1 MDVETQEIRQARQRA
16 SVKWLLSKAFNNR
29 VPDNLK
35 EPFYR
40 DHENQERLKPQIIV
54 ELGNATLYC
63 QTLSNLYSDPNYQS
77 MNHWSIIQTLAR
89 KGVPVAETSD
99 MPITETVL
107 IQTNPLRINAHMS
120 VIESLMVL
128 YAKEISSGDRVMA
141 AIRRISGNNYQA
153 PAGQSY
159 EQALLG
165 WISHACAAL
174 KKRIIKEV
182 DAGLPDDNGSR
193 LQTPDI
199 PPVRDFQDLCDG
211 ICLALL
217 ISYYCPKVVPW
228 TSVRINYLPAVED
241 SIHNI
246 LLVCNFSQKHL
257 PYSVFHMTPED
268 VTYMRGSM
276 KLNLVVLLTDL
287 FNLFEIHPAKCV
299 CYPGMDG
306 QDVIARRTLGANE
319 HGICHRRGLTVQPVT
334 PIPDLR
340 SDLDQPPV
348 GSPQNRPP
356 FQVPHSNSFGGGL
369 NRRSTPPNEYQTVSQ
384 SNNFDG
390 NHAEAF
396 VVHKSRGI
404 TTLASMHSQQQQQLH
419 QQQQQQQQYHQQAQQ
434 QHPSQSQLQ
443 IQQQQ
448 QQEPLVPARLR
459 QAKEKTNVESKA
471 DERGDFVA
479 AGRPSNWEQSR
490 RPSFAGRRS
499 RRNSSSEDSQLTIE
513 NFGGSQD
520 QLNTLGRYERDRE
533 RKLSNTS
540 VGGFPVEPA
549 VAVRSSI
556 ADARGTL
563 QLGYDTDSGSEKQ
576 DRETEKYSMRRQVS
590 VDNVPTVSSHNLS
603 NAGSPLPM
611 ARHKQHSSDK
621 DYGSNSGMTMP
632 DAFNDSRSTSGYDPE
647 STPVRKSSTS
657 SMPASPAAWQLDV
670 VGDDDMRSLENA
682 SKLSTIRMKLEE
694 KRRRIE
700 QDKRKIEMALLR
712 HQEKEDLESCPDV
725 MKWETMSNES
735 KRTPDMDPV
744 DLDKYQQS
752 IAIMN
757 MNLQDIQQDIHRLA
771 TQQSQM
777 QAQHLQAQQLM
788 QAQQIAN
795 MLNQQQTYGSQQ
807 HLADHHYQQSRPVQ
821 QSFGSSPHLPQAYNA
836 PVSAYSSRPPS
847 RDPYQQQL
855 QHQQHQQQQP
865 MAMPQPMQYVNE
877 HGQYMSPPQP
887 AHYMQQQQ
895 VQQQQQP
902 QSIYSDNGAAY
913 NHSNHSPYGGAPP
926 QYRSSVVYDDYG
938 QPTNHFYL
946 HESSPQPQPH
956 PHPQR
961 RTWAHSA
968 AAAAYEQQQ
977 QIQPPLVD
985 VNAWQTQ
992 QQQQQ
997 QQHQQKQKQTWMN
1010 RPPSSAGAPSPGSF
1024 VLHQNGVGGGAG
1036 GGGELQHLFQVQAS
1050 PQHAQRGSNGV
1061 QRQQSLT
1068 NLRDNRSPKAPQPM
1082 GMPMGMAMQ
1091 HEDMMAPQS
1100 ICFIGDEEDVD
1111 ELERNIIE
1119 SMQSTRIS
1127 DFVHQQQQQHQQQ
1140 LQQQQQRLQGHSG
1153 RGSSSED
1160 YDSGEMI
1167 SNKLNI
1173 TSGNLTYRIPSPS
1186 RPSIQANSFQDP
1198 RAMASGGEDQPPEKG
1213 FYISFDDEQ
1222 PKRPKPPLRAKR
1234 SPKKEAPPGSRDSVD
1249 HQATLKR
1256 ESLSQLHNNNNS
1268 IGFGGED
1275 VNSKSSVT
1283 RHSIHGLNHSN
1294 SVKSPGNATYNK
1306 YTDEPPIQL
1315 RQLAVSGAVSPTG
1328 HERRH
1333 LEDVTNQPPPQQ
1345 LQQQP
1350 MSPTRLQQNSN
1361 NAEAAKNKALVI
1373 GADTANLDPD
1383 SVDEMERRKEKIML
1397 LSLQRRQQQEE
1408 AKARK
1413 EIESSQKREKEREK
1427 EEERSRKK
1435 EEQMARR
1442 AAILEQHRLKKA
1454 IEEAEREGKT
1464 LDRPDLHVKLQPHSS
1479 TSTTP
1484 RLRQQRTTRP
1494 RPKTIHV
1501 DDASVDISEA
1511 SSISSRGKKGS
1522 SSNLTGYGQL
1532 SSNSMKRDYYRGS
1545 QDSLTVKESP
1555 DDYPSTSSTPIGRRG
1570 SYKTSREPA
1579 GVERGRTLS
1588 RISVA
1593 KGSTLNFRGRK
1604 SNSLMNLCDTDSGLG
1619 RATPPR
1625 RAPSPGMGMGASGRH
1640 MPSPSGPGSLP
1651 PGLISKRRGFDD
1663 GSSDFSLTP
1672 NLNMEYSGPKLY
1684 KQPAAKSN
1692 RGIILNA
1699 VEYCVFPG
1707 VVNREAK
1714 QKVLEK
1720 IARSEAKHFLVLFR
1734 DAGCQFRALYS
1745 YQPETDQ
1752 VTKLYGTGPSQV
1764 DEVMFDK
1771 FFKYN
1776 SGGKCFSQ
1784 VHTKHL
1790 TVTIDA
1796 FTIHNSLWQGKR
1808 VQLPSKKDMALVI

>member
-1 MDVETQEIRQARQRA
+1 MDAETQEIRQARQRA

-40 DHENQERLKPQIIV
+40 DHENQERLKPQIVV

-77 MNHWSIIQTLAR
+77 LNHWSILQTLAR
-89 KGVPVAETSD
+89 KGVAVVESSD

-120 VIESLMVL
+120 VIESLMIL
-128 YAKEISSGDRVMA
+128 YAKEISSGDRVTSA
-141 AIRRISGNNYQA
+141 LRRISGSSYQA
-153 PAGQSY
+153 PAGQTY
-159 EQALLG
+159 EQALLA

-174 KKRIIKEV
+174 KKRIVKELESSV
-182 DAGLPDDNGSR
+182 PDEIGTR

-246 LLVCNFSQKHL
+246 LLVSSFSQKHL
-257 PYSVFHMTPED
+257 PYGVFHMTPED
-268 VTYMRGSM
+268 ITYMRGSM
-276 KLNLVVLLTDL
+276 KLNLVLLLTDL

-306 QDVIARRTLGANE
+306 QDVIAKRTMGANE
-319 HGICHRRGLTVQPVT
+319 HGICHRRGLTMQPVT

-348 GSPQNRPP
+348 GSPSNRPP
-356 FQVPHSNSFGGGL
+356 FQVPNTNSFSGGL
-369 NRRSTPPNEYQTVSQ
+369 NRRSTPPTEYQTMQ
-384 SNNFDG
+384 SNHFDG
-390 NHAEAF
+390 NQAEAF

-404 TTLASMHSQQQQQLH
+404 TTLSSMHSQHQQQQQQHHH
-419 QQQQQQQQYHQQAQQ
+419 QQQQQQQHFQHQQ
-434 QHPSQSQLQ
+434 QHQQL
-443 IQQQQ
+443 QQQQ
-448 QQEPLVPARLR
+448 LQSQQEPLVPARLR
-459 QAKEKTNVESKA
+459 QAKEKNNVESKA

-520 QLNTLGRYERDRE
+520 QINTLGRYERERDRERE

-540 VGGFPVEPA
+540 VEPA

-576 DRETEKYSMRRQVS
+576 DRETEKYSMRRQAS

-603 NAGSPLPM
+603 NLSNAGSPLPM
-611 ARHKQHSSDK
+611 ARNKQHSNER
-621 DYGSNSGMTMP
+621 DYANAEHYN
-632 DAFNDSRSTSGYDPE
+632 DARSTSGYDPE

-657 SMPASPAAWQLDV
+657 SMPASPAAWQLEIC
-670 VGDDDMRSLENA
+670 DDDMRSLEHVN
-682 SKLSTIRMKLEE
+682 KLSSMRMKLEE

-700 QDKRKIEMALLR
+700 QDKRKIEMAVMR

-725 MKWETMSNES
+725 LKWETMSNES
-735 KRTPDMDPV
+735 KRTPDIDPA
-744 DLDKYQQS
+744 DMDKY
-752 IAIMN
+752 
-757 MNLQDIQQDIHRLA
+757 
-771 TQQSQM
+771 
-777 QAQHLQAQQLM
+777 
-788 QAQQIAN
+788 
-795 MLNQQQTYGSQQ
+795 QQQTYGSQQ
-807 HLADHHYQQSRPVQ
+807 HLADHHYQQRPMQ
-821 QSFGSSPHLPQAYNA
+821 QSFGSSPHLPQAFNA

-847 RDPYQQQL
+847 RDPYQQQ
-855 QHQQHQQQQP
+855 QQQLHHPHQQQP
-865 MAMPQPMQYVNE
+865 MQMPPMQYVNE
-877 HGQYMSPPQP
+877 HGQYMSPP
-887 AHYMQQQQ
+887 AHYM
-895 VQQQQQP
+895 QP
-902 QSIYSDNGAAY
+902 QSIYSDNGAPY
-913 NHSNHSPYGGAPP
+913 NNHSPYGAPP
-926 QYRSSVVYDDYG
+926 PQPQYQQRNSVYDDYG
-938 QPTNHFYL
+938 QPANHFYL
-946 HESSPQPQPH
+946 HESPPQ

-977 QIQPPLVD
+977 QQQQQQHQQPLVD
-985 VNAWQTQ
+985 VNAWQSQ
-992 QQQQQ
+992 KKLQQ
-997 QQHQQKQKQTWMN
+997 QQHQLQQQQQLQQNWPN
-1010 RPPSSAGAPSPGSF
+1010 RPPSSAGASQGF
-1024 VLHQNGVGGGAG
+1024 VLHQNGGSGAGGG
-1036 GGGELQHLFQVQAS
+1036 GGGELQHLFQMQSS
-1050 PQHAQRGSNGV
+1050 PQHGQRLHGGANGV

-1068 NLRDNRSPKAPQPM
+1068 NLRDNRSPKGNMMQPQPM
-1082 GMPMGMAMQ
+1082 TLGQ

-1127 DFVHQQQQQHQQQ
+1127 DFVVQQQQRLHQQQQQ
-1140 LQQQQQRLQGHSG
+1140 QQQQQQLPATHSG

-1160 YDSGEMI
+1160 YDSGELI

-1198 RAMASGGEDQPPEKG
+1198 RGSGGGGSGSGGSGEEQRPEKG
-1213 FYISFDDEQ
+1213 FYISFDNDQ
-1222 PKRPKPPLRAKR
+1222 PKRPKPPLRTKR
-1234 SPKKEAPPGSRDSVD
+1234 SPKKEPGRDSVD
-1249 HQATLKR
+1249 NQVVLKR
-1256 ESLSQLHNNNNS
+1256 ESLSQLHNINNS
-1268 IGFGGED
+1268 VGGGDEIK
-1275 VNSKSSVT
+1275 NASLA
-1283 RHSIHGLNHSN
+1283 RHSIHGIAAGLPSN
-1294 SVKSPGNATYNK
+1294 ANSAGNATYNK

-1315 RQLAVSGAVSPTG
+1315 RQMAAATAEPLGL
-1328 HERRH
+1328 ERRH
-1333 LEDVTNQPPPQQ
+1333 LEDLTNQP
-1345 LQQQP
+1345 QQQP
-1350 MSPTRLQQNSN
+1350 LSPTRLRAEQ
-1361 NAEAAKNKALVI
+1361 NAEAAKNKAIVI
-1373 GADTANLDPD
+1373 GADSTNLDPE

-1413 EIESSQKREKEREK
+1413 EIEASQKREKEREK
-1427 EEERSRKK
+1427 EEERARKK
-1435 EEQMARR
+1435 EEQVARR

-1464 LDRPDLHVKLQPHSS
+1464 LDRPDLHVKLQPQSS
-1479 TSTTP
+1479 SASTP
-1484 RLRQQRTTRP
+1484 RLRQQRVTRP

-1511 SSISSRGKKGS
+1511 SSLSSRGKKGS
-1522 SSNLTGYGQL
+1522 SSNLT
-1532 SSNSMKRDYYRGS
+1532 
-1545 QDSLTVKESP
+1545 ESP

-1570 SYKTSREPA
+1570 SYKTSR
-1579 GVERGRTLS
+1579 
-1588 RISVA
+1588 
-1593 KGSTLNFRGRK
+1593 
-1604 SNSLMNLCDTDSGLG
+1604 
-1619 RATPPR
+1619 
-1625 RAPSPGMGMGASGRH
+1625 
-1640 MPSPSGPGSLP
+1640 
-1651 PGLISKRRGFDD
+1651 
-1663 GSSDFSLTP
+1663 
-1672 NLNMEYSGPKLY
+1672 GPKLY

-1707 VVNREAK
+1707 AVNREAK

-1745 YQPETDQ
+1745 YVPETDQ

>member
-1 MDVETQEIRQARQRA
+1 MDAETQEIRQARQRA

-40 DHENQERLKPQIIV
+40 DHENQERLKPQIVV

-77 MNHWSIIQTLAR
+77 LNHWSILQTLAR
-89 KGVPVAETSD
+89 KGVPVAESSD

-120 VIESLMVL
+120 VIESMMVL

-141 AIRRISGNNYQA
+141 AIRRISGSNYQA
-153 PAGQSY
+153 PSSQSY
-159 EQALLG
+159 EQGLLA

-174 KKRIIKEV
+174 KKRIVKELETSV
-182 DAGLPDDNGSR
+182 PDEIGTR

-246 LLVCNFSQKHL
+246 LLVSSFSQKHL
-257 PYSVFHMTPED
+257 PYGVFHMTPED
-268 VTYMRGSM
+268 ITYMRGSM
-276 KLNLVVLLTDL
+276 KLNLVLLLTDL

-306 QDVIARRTLGANE
+306 QDVITRRSQGANE
-319 HGICHRRGLTVQPVT
+319 HGICHRRGLTMQPVT

-340 SDLDQPPV
+340 SDLDQPPI
-348 GSPQNRPP
+348 GSPSNRPP
-356 FQVPHSNSFGGGL
+356 FQVPHTNSFSGGAL
-369 NRRSTPPNEYQTVSQ
+369 NRRSTPPTEYQTMQ

-390 NHAEAF
+390 NQAEAF

-404 TTLASMHSQQQQQLH
+404 TTLSSMHSQQQQQ
-419 QQQQQQQQYHQQAQQ
+419 QQQQQQYQHQQ
-434 QHPSQSQLQ
+434 QS
-443 IQQQQ
+443 

-459 QAKEKTNVESKA
+459 QAKEKNNVESKA

-520 QLNTLGRYERDRE
+520 QLNTLGRFERERDRE

-540 VGGFPVEPA
+540 VEPA

-576 DRETEKYSMRRQVS
+576 DRETEKYSMRRQAS
-590 VDNVPTVSSHNLS
+590 SADNVPTASAHNLS
-603 NAGSPLPM
+603 NAGSPLP
-611 ARHKQHSSDK
+611 ARNKQHSIDR
-621 DYGSNSGMTMP
+621 DYSTV
-632 DAFNDSRSTSGYDPE
+632 DHFNDARSSGYDPE

-657 SMPASPAAWQLDV
+657 SMPASPAAWQLDTC
-670 VGDDDMRSLENA
+670 DDDLRSLENA
-682 SKLSTIRMKLEE
+682 TKLSTMRMKLEE
-694 KRRRIE
+694 RRRRIE
-700 QDKRKIEMALLR
+700 QDKRKIEMAVLR
-712 HQEKEDLESCPDV
+712 HQEKTCQEDLESCPDV
-725 MKWETMSNES
+725 LKWETMSNES
-735 KRTPDMDPV
+735 KRTPEIDPADM
-744 DLDKYQQS
+744 DKYQQS

-807 HLADHHYQQSRPVQ
+807 HLAEHHYQQRPMQ
-821 QSFGSSPHLPQAYNA
+821 QSFGSSPHLPQAFNA
-836 PVSAYSSRPPS
+836 PVSAYNSRPPS
-847 RDPYQQQL
+847 RDPYQQQ
-855 QHQQHQQQQP
+855 QQQQHHSHQQQP
-865 MAMPQPMQYVNE
+865 MQMPPMQYVNE
-877 HGQYMSPPQP
+877 HGQYMSPP
-887 AHYMQQQQ
+887 AHYMQ
-895 VQQQQQP
+895 P
-902 QSIYSDNGAAY
+902 QSLYSDNGAPY
-913 NHSNHSPYGGAPP
+913 NNHSPYGAPP
-926 QYRSSVVYDDYG
+926 LPQYQQHQQRNSVYDEYG
-938 QPTNHFYL
+938 QPANHFYL
-946 HESSPQPQPH
+946 HESPPQPH
-956 PHPQR
+956 AHPQR

-977 QIQPPLVD
+977 QAQQQQQPLLD

-992 QQQQQ
+992 KKMQQQQQ
-997 QQHQQKQKQTWMN
+997 QQNWPN
-1010 RPPSSAGAPSPGSF
+1010 RPPSSAGTSQGF
-1024 VLHQNGVGGGAG
+1024 VLHQNGGGG
-1036 GGGELQHLFQVQAS
+1036 GGGELQHLFQVQSS
-1050 PQHAQRGSNGV
+1050 PQHGQRVHGGGGGSANGV

-1068 NLRDNRSPKAPQPM
+1068 NLRDNRSPKGNMGQPNM
-1082 GMPMGMAMQ
+1082 GMGQ

-1127 DFVHQQQQQHQQQ
+1127 DFVVQQQQRLHHHQQQQQQQQQ
-1140 LQQQQQRLQGHSG
+1140 LPAAHSG

-1160 YDSGEMI
+1160 YDSGELI

-1186 RPSIQANSFQDP
+1186 RPAIQANSFQDP
-1198 RAMASGGEDQPPEKG
+1198 RGGGSGGGGNGNGNGNGSGSGEEQRPEKG
-1213 FYISFDDEQ
+1213 FYISFDNDQ
-1222 PKRPKPPLRAKR
+1222 PKRPKPPLRAKK
-1234 SPKKEAPPGSRDSVD
+1234 SPKKEPSRDNVD
-1249 HQATLKR
+1249 NQVVLKR
-1256 ESLSQLHNNNNS
+1256 ESLSQLHNSNNFASEEAKNAS
-1268 IGFGGED
+1268 AA
-1275 VNSKSSVT
+1275 
-1283 RHSIHGLNHSN
+1283 RHSIHNFPGVQANANAN
-1294 SVKSPGNATYNK
+1294 SAGNATYNK

-1315 RQLAVSGAVSPTG
+1315 RQIAASAAEPNV

-1333 LEDVTNQPPPQQ
+1333 LEDLTNQPQQ
-1345 LQQQP
+1345 QQQQP
-1350 MSPTRLQQNSN
+1350 LSPSRLRAEHSSSS
-1361 NAEAAKNKALVI
+1361 AEAAKKKALVI
-1373 GADTANLDPD
+1373 GADATNLDPE

-1413 EIESSQKREKEREK
+1413 EIEASQKREKERQK
-1427 EEERSRKK
+1427 EEERARKK

-1464 LDRPDLHVKLQPHSS
+1464 LDRPDLHVKLQPQSS
-1479 TSTTP
+1479 NASTP
-1484 RLRQQRTTRP
+1484 RLRQQRVTRP

-1511 SSISSRGKKGS
+1511 SSLSSRGKKGS
-1522 SSNLTGYGQL
+1522 SSNLTGYGTL
-1532 SSNSMKRDYYRGS
+1532 SSNSMKRDFYRGS

-1570 SYKTSREPA
+1570 SYKTSR
-1579 GVERGRTLS
+1579 
-1588 RISVA
+1588 
-1593 KGSTLNFRGRK
+1593 
-1604 SNSLMNLCDTDSGLG
+1604 DTDSGLG

-1625 RAPSPGMGMGASGRH
+1625 RAPSPGMAASGRH

-1663 GSSDFSLTP
+1663 GSSDTSLI
-1672 NLNMEYSGPKLY
+1672 MEYSGPKLY

-1707 VVNREAK
+1707 AVNREAK

-1745 YQPETDQ
+1745 YMPETDQ

>member
-89 KGVPVAETSD
+89 KGVPVAESSD

-153 PAGQSY
+153 PNGQSY

-246 LLVCNFSQKHL
+246 LLVSNFSQKHL
-257 PYSVFHMTPED
+257 PYSVMHMTPED

-369 NRRSTPPNEYQTVSQ
+369 NRRSTPPNEYQTVQ

-419 QQQQQQQQYHQQAQQ
+419 QQQQQQQQQYHQQAHQ

-443 IQQQQ
+443 IQ

-540 VGGFPVEPA
+540 VGYPVEPA

-590 VDNVPTVSSHNLS
+590 VDNVPTVSSNNLS

-621 DYGSNSGMTMP
+621 DYSSNSGMMP
-632 DAFNDSRSTSGYDPE
+632 DQYNDSRSTTGYDPE

-670 VGDDDMRSLENA
+670 GDDDMRSLENA
-682 SKLSTIRMKLEE
+682 SKLSTIRLKLEE

-744 DLDKYQQS
+744 DLDKYQQ
-752 IAIMN
+752 
-757 MNLQDIQQDIHRLA
+757 
-771 TQQSQM
+771 
-777 QAQHLQAQQLM
+777 
-788 QAQQIAN
+788 
-795 MLNQQQTYGSQQ
+795 TYGSQQ
-807 HLADHHYQQSRPVQ
+807 HLADHHYQQQRPMQ

-836 PVSAYSSRPPS
+836 PVSAYNSRPPS

-855 QHQQHQQQQP
+855 QHQQQQP

-887 AHYMQQQQ
+887 AHYMPQQP
-895 VQQQQQP
+895 QQQP

-913 NHSNHSPYGGAPP
+913 NHSNHSPYGGAP
-926 QYRSSVVYDDYG
+926 QYRNSVVYDDYG

-992 QQQQQ
+992 Q
-997 QQHQQKQKQTWMN
+997 HPKQKQTWMN

-1024 VLHQNGVGGGAG
+1024 VLHQNGGGSGGG

-1050 PQHAQRGSNGV
+1050 PQHSQRQVSGSNGV

-1082 GMPMGMAMQ
+1082 GMPMGMPLQ

-1119 SMQSTRIS
+1119 SMHSTRIS

-1140 LQQQQQRLQGHSG
+1140 LQQQQRLQGHSG

-1198 RAMASGGEDQPPEKG
+1198 RAMAAASGGEDQPPEKG

-1249 HQATLKR
+1249 NQATLKR
-1256 ESLSQLHNNNNS
+1256 ESLSQLHNNNN
-1268 IGFGGED
+1268 IGFGGDD
-1275 VNSKSSVT
+1275 VNSKPVT
-1283 RHSIHGLNHSN
+1283 RHSIHGLNNSN

-1315 RQLAVSGAVSPTG
+1315 RQLAVTGAVSPTG
-1328 HERRH
+1328 NERRH
-1333 LEDVTNQPPPQQ
+1333 LEDVTNQPPQQ
-1345 LQQQP
+1345 LQQP

-1361 NAEAAKNKALVI
+1361 NAEAAKNKALLI
-1373 GADTANLDPD
+1373 GADSTNLDPD

-1522 SSNLTGYGQL
+1522 SSNLT
-1532 SSNSMKRDYYRGS
+1532 
-1545 QDSLTVKESP
+1545 ESP

-1570 SYKTSREPA
+1570 SYKTSR
-1579 GVERGRTLS
+1579 
-1588 RISVA
+1588 
-1593 KGSTLNFRGRK
+1593 
-1604 SNSLMNLCDTDSGLG
+1604 
-1619 RATPPR
+1619 
-1625 RAPSPGMGMGASGRH
+1625 
-1640 MPSPSGPGSLP
+1640 
-1651 PGLISKRRGFDD
+1651 
-1663 GSSDFSLTP
+1663 
-1672 NLNMEYSGPKLY
+1672 GPKLY

>member
-1 MDVETQEIRQARQRA
+1 MDAETQEIRQARQRA

-40 DHENQERLKPQIIV
+40 DHENQERLKPQIVV

-77 MNHWSIIQTLAR
+77 LNHWSILQTLAR
-89 KGVPVAETSD
+89 KGVPVAESSD

-128 YAKEISSGDRVMA
+128 YAKEISSGDRVVA
-141 AIRRISGNNYQA
+141 AIRRISGSNYQA

-159 EQALLG
+159 EQGLLA

-174 KKRIIKEV
+174 KKRIVKELETSV
-182 DAGLPDDNGSR
+182 PDEIGTR

-246 LLVCNFSQKHL
+246 LLVSSFSQKHL
-257 PYSVFHMTPED
+257 PYGVFHMTPED
-268 VTYMRGSM
+268 ITYMRGSM
-276 KLNLVVLLTDL
+276 KLNLVLLLTDL

-306 QDVIARRTLGANE
+306 QDVITRRSQGANV
-319 HGICHRRGLTVQPVT
+319 HGICHRRGLTMQPVT

-340 SDLDQPPV
+340 SDLDQPPI
-348 GSPQNRPP
+348 GSPSNRPP
-356 FQVPHSNSFGGGL
+356 FQVPHTNSFSGGAL
-369 NRRSTPPNEYQTVSQ
+369 NRRSTPPTEYQTMQ

-390 NHAEAF
+390 NQAEAF

-404 TTLASMHSQQQQQLH
+404 TTLSSMHSQQQQQ
-419 QQQQQQQQYHQQAQQ
+419 QQQQQQYQHQQ
-434 QHPSQSQLQ
+434 QS
-443 IQQQQ
+443 

-459 QAKEKTNVESKA
+459 QAKEKNNVESKA

-520 QLNTLGRYERDRE
+520 QLNTLGRYERERDRE

-540 VGGFPVEPA
+540 VEPA

-576 DRETEKYSMRRQVS
+576 DRETEKYSMRRQAS
-590 VDNVPTVSSHNLS
+590 SADNVPTASAHNLS
-603 NAGSPLPM
+603 NAGSPLP
-611 ARHKQHSSDK
+611 ARNKQHSIDR
-621 DYGSNSGMTMP
+621 DYSTVDHYN
-632 DAFNDSRSTSGYDPE
+632 DARSTGYDPE

-657 SMPASPAAWQLDV
+657 SMPASPAAWQLDTC
-670 VGDDDMRSLENA
+670 DDDLRSLENA
-682 SKLSTIRMKLEE
+682 TKLSTMRMKLEE
-694 KRRRIE
+694 RRRRIE
-700 QDKRKIEMALLR
+700 QDKRKIEMAVLR
-712 HQEKEDLESCPDV
+712 HQEKVCQEDLESCPDV
-725 MKWETMSNES
+725 LKWETMSNES
-735 KRTPDMDPV
+735 KRTPEIDPADM
-744 DLDKYQQS
+744 DKYQQS

-807 HLADHHYQQSRPVQ
+807 HLAEHHYQQRPMQ
-821 QSFGSSPHLPQAYNA
+821 QSFGSSPHLPQAFNA
-836 PVSAYSSRPPS
+836 PVSAYNSRPPS
-847 RDPYQQQL
+847 RDPYQQQ
-855 QHQQHQQQQP
+855 QQQHHSHQQQP
-865 MAMPQPMQYVNE
+865 MQMPPMQYVNE
-877 HGQYMSPPQP
+877 HGQYMSPP
-887 AHYMQQQQ
+887 AHYM
-895 VQQQQQP
+895 QP
-902 QSIYSDNGAAY
+902 QSIYSDNGAPY
-913 NHSNHSPYGGAPP
+913 NNHSPYGAPP
-926 QYRSSVVYDDYG
+926 MPQYQQQHQQRNSVYDEYG
-938 QPTNHFYL
+938 QPANHFYL
-946 HESSPQPQPH
+946 HESPPQ

-977 QIQPPLVD
+977 Q
-985 VNAWQTQ
+985 AQ

-997 QQHQQKQKQTWMN
+997 QPLLDVNAWQIQKKMQQQQQQQNWPN
-1010 RPPSSAGAPSPGSF
+1010 RPPSSAGTSQGF
-1024 VLHQNGVGGGAG
+1024 VLHQNGGG
-1036 GGGELQHLFQVQAS
+1036 GGGELQHLFQVQSS
-1050 PQHAQRGSNGV
+1050 PQHGQRIHGGGGSGSANGV

-1068 NLRDNRSPKAPQPM
+1068 NLRDNRSPKGNMGQPM
-1082 GMPMGMAMQ
+1082 GMGQ

-1127 DFVHQQQQQHQQQ
+1127 DFVVQQQQRLHHHQQQQQ
-1140 LQQQQQRLQGHSG
+1140 QQQQQQLPTAHSG

-1160 YDSGEMI
+1160 YDSGELI

-1186 RPSIQANSFQDP
+1186 RPAIQANSFQDP
-1198 RAMASGGEDQPPEKG
+1198 RGGGGNGNGNGSGSGEEQRPEKG
-1213 FYISFDDEQ
+1213 FYISFDNDQ
-1222 PKRPKPPLRAKR
+1222 PKRPKPPLRAKK
-1234 SPKKEAPPGSRDSVD
+1234 SPKKEPSRDNVD
-1249 HQATLKR
+1249 NQVVLKR
-1256 ESLSQLHNNNNS
+1256 ESLSQLHNSNNFASEEAKNA
-1268 IGFGGED
+1268 
-1275 VNSKSSVT
+1275 T
-1283 RHSIHGLNHSN
+1283 AARHSIHNFPGVQANAN
-1294 SVKSPGNATYNK
+1294 ANPAGNATYNK

-1315 RQLAVSGAVSPTG
+1315 RQITASAAEPNV

-1333 LEDVTNQPPPQQ
+1333 LEDLTNQPQQ
-1345 LQQQP
+1345 QQQQQP
-1350 MSPTRLQQNSN
+1350 LSPSRLRAEHSSSS
-1361 NAEAAKNKALVI
+1361 AEAAKKKALVI
-1373 GADTANLDPD
+1373 GVDATNLDPE

-1413 EIESSQKREKEREK
+1413 EIEASQKREKEREK
-1427 EEERSRKK
+1427 EEERARKK
-1435 EEQMARR
+1435 EEQVARR

-1464 LDRPDLHVKLQPHSS
+1464 LDRPDLHVKLQPQSS
-1479 TSTTP
+1479 NASTP
-1484 RLRQQRTTRP
+1484 RLRQQRVTRP

-1511 SSISSRGKKGS
+1511 SSLSSRGKKGS

-1532 SSNSMKRDYYRGS
+1532 SSNSMKRDFYRGS
-1545 QDSLTVKESP
+1545 QDSLTVKE
-1555 DDYPSTSSTPIGRRG
+1555 
-1570 SYKTSREPA
+1570 PA
-1579 GVERGRTLS
+1579 VERGRTLS

-1604 SNSLMNLCDTDSGLG
+1604 SNSLMNLCDSGLG

-1625 RAPSPGMGMGASGRH
+1625 RAPSPGMAA
-1640 MPSPSGPGSLP
+1640 
-1651 PGLISKRRGFDD
+1651 
-1663 GSSDFSLTP
+1663 
-1672 NLNMEYSGPKLY
+1672 SGPKLY

-1707 VVNREAK
+1707 AVNREAK

-1745 YQPETDQ
+1745 YMPETDQ

>member
-1 MDVETQEIRQARQRA
+1 MDAAESQEIRQARQRA

-77 MNHWSIIQTLAR
+77 LNHWSIIQTLAR
-89 KGVPVAETSD
+89 KGVPVAESSD

-128 YAKEISSGDRVMA
+128 YAKEISSGDRIMS
-141 AIRRISGNNYQA
+141 AIRRISGSNYQT
-153 PAGQSY
+153 PQGQTY
-159 EQALLG
+159 EQALLA

-182 DAGLPDDNGSR
+182 ETGMPDENGSR

-217 ISYYCPKVVPW
+217 IAYYCPKVVPW

-246 LLVCNFSQKHL
+246 LLVGNFSQKHL
-257 PYSVFHMTPED
+257 PYGVFHMTPED
-268 VTYMRGSM
+268 VTFMRGSM
-276 KLNLVVLLTDL
+276 KLNLVLLLTDL

-319 HGICHRRGLTVQPVT
+319 HGICHRRGLTMQPVT

-340 SDLDQPPV
+340 SDFDQPPV
-348 GSPQNRPP
+348 GSPSNRPP
-356 FQVPHSNSFGGGL
+356 FQVPHSNSFSGGL
-369 NRRSTPPNEYQTVSQ
+369 NRRSTPPNEYQQQQQQTVVQ
-384 SNNFDG
+384 TNSNHFDG
-390 NHAEAF
+390 NQGEAF

-404 TTLASMHSQQQQQLH
+404 TTLSSMHSQQQQQQQQQQHHHHQQQIH
-419 QQQQQQQQYHQQAQQ
+419 QQQQ
-434 QHPSQSQLQ
+434 SQLQ
-443 IQQQQ
+443 LQLQQQQQ

-520 QLNTLGRYERDRE
+520 QINTLGGRFDRERDRDRERE

-540 VGGFPVEPA
+540 IAEPA

-576 DRETEKYSMRRQVS
+576 DRETEKYSMRRQAS
-590 VDNVPTVSSHNLS
+590 VDNVPTVSAHNLS
-603 NAGSPLPM
+603 NASSPLPQ
-611 ARHKQHSSDK
+611 ARNKQHSSDK
-621 DYGSNSGMTMP
+621 DYSNSVADSYN
-632 DAFNDSRSTSGYDPE
+632 DARSSAYDPE

-670 VGDDDMRSLENA
+670 GDEDMRSLENA

-712 HQEKEDLESCPDV
+712 HQEKEDLESCPEV

-744 DLDKYQQS
+744 DLDKYQ
-752 IAIMN
+752 
-757 MNLQDIQQDIHRLA
+757 
-771 TQQSQM
+771 
-777 QAQHLQAQQLM
+777 
-788 QAQQIAN
+788 
-795 MLNQQQTYGSQQ
+795 
-807 HLADHHYQQSRPVQ
+807 
-821 QSFGSSPHLPQAYNA
+821 AYNA

-847 RDPYQQQL
+847 RDPYQQQ
-855 QHQQHQQQQP
+855 QQLPQP
-865 MAMPQPMQYVNE
+865 MAMPQPMQFVNE

-887 AHYMQQQQ
+887 SHY
-895 VQQQQQP
+895 QP
-902 QSIYSDNGAAY
+902 QSIYSDNGAPY
-913 NHSNHSPYGGAPP
+913 NNHSPHYGAAAPP
-926 QYRSSVVYDDYG
+926 QYRSSVVFDDYG

-946 HESSPQPQPH
+946 HESSPQPQV
-956 PHPQR
+956 HPQR

-977 QIQPPLVD
+977 QIQPMVD

-992 QQQQQ
+992 QHQQQQ
-997 QQHQQKQKQTWMN
+997 QQKKPQQTWMN
-1010 RPPSSAGAPSPGSF
+1010 RPPSSAGAAAQGSF
-1024 VLHQNGVGGGAG
+1024 MLHQNGGGGAGGSGG

-1050 PQHAQRGSNGV
+1050 PQHSQRQLGGGANGV

-1068 NLRDNRSPKAPQPM
+1068 NLRDNRSPKSQHQPQT
-1082 GMPMGMAMQ
+1082 MGMAMPMPMQ
-1091 HEDMMAPQS
+1091 QEDMMAPQS

-1127 DFVHQQQQQHQQQ
+1127 DFVLQQQQQQQHHHQQQ
-1140 LQQQQQRLQGHSG
+1140 QQQQQRLQGHGHSG

-1198 RAMASGGEDQPPEKG
+1198 RDSEDQPAEKG
-1213 FYISFDDEQ
+1213 FYISFDDDQ

-1234 SPKKEAPPGSRDSVD
+1234 SPKKEALPLGSSGTSSRDRDSVD
-1249 HQATLKR
+1249 HQTLLKR
-1256 ESLSQLHNNNNS
+1256 ESLSQLHNNNNINNNGS
-1268 IGFGGED
+1268 ED
-1275 VNSKSSVT
+1275 GHKSAGAN

-1306 YTDEPPIQL
+1306 YTDEAPIQL
-1315 RQLAVSGAVSPTG
+1315 RHLGVSGSDPFG
-1328 HERRH
+1328 H
-1333 LEDVTNQPPPQQ
+1333 DPQPHPQPHPMQ
-1345 LQQQP
+1345 QQQP
-1350 MSPTRLQQNSN
+1350 MSPTRLQQTNSS
-1361 NAEAAKNKALVI
+1361 AEAAKNKALVI
-1373 GADTANLDPD
+1373 GVDATNLDPE

-1413 EIESSQKREKEREK
+1413 EIEASQKREKEREK
-1427 EEERSRKK
+1427 EEERARKK
-1435 EEQMARR
+1435 EDQMARR

-1464 LDRPDLHVKLQPHSS
+1464 LDRPDLHVKLQPQSS
-1479 TSTTP
+1479 TATNP

-1522 SSNLTGYGQL
+1522 SSNLT
-1532 SSNSMKRDYYRGS
+1532 
-1545 QDSLTVKESP
+1545 E
-1555 DDYPSTSSTPIGRRG
+1555 PS
-1570 SYKTSREPA
+1570 A
-1579 GVERGRTLS
+1579 VERGRTLS

-1625 RAPSPGMGMGASGRH
+1625 RAPSPGMGA
-1640 MPSPSGPGSLP
+1640 
-1651 PGLISKRRGFDD
+1651 
-1663 GSSDFSLTP
+1663 
-1672 NLNMEYSGPKLY
+1672 SGPKLY

-1707 VVNREAK
+1707 AVNREAK

-1745 YQPETDQ
+1745 YMPESDQ

>member
-182 DAGLPDDNGSR
+182 DAGLPDDN
-193 LQTPDI
+193 TPDI

-306 QDVIARRTLGANE
+306 Q
-319 HGICHRRGLTVQPVT
+319 
-334 PIPDLR
+334 
-340 SDLDQPPV
+340 
-348 GSPQNRPP
+348 
-356 FQVPHSNSFGGGL
+356 
-369 NRRSTPPNEYQTVSQ
+369 
-384 SNNFDG
+384 
-390 NHAEAF
+390 
-396 VVHKSRGI
+396 
-404 TTLASMHSQQQQQLH
+404 
-419 QQQQQQQQYHQQAQQ
+419 
-434 QHPSQSQLQ
+434 
-443 IQQQQ
+443 
-448 QQEPLVPARLR
+448 
-459 QAKEKTNVESKA
+459 
-471 DERGDFVA
+471 
-479 AGRPSNWEQSR
+479 
-490 RPSFAGRRS
+490 GRRS

-632 DAFNDSRSTSGYDPE
+632 DTFNDSRSTSGYDPE

-895 VQQQQQP
+895 QVQQQQQP

-997 QQHQQKQKQTWMN
+997 QQQHQQKQKQTWMN

-1024 VLHQNGVGGGAG
+1024 VLHQNGGGSGAG

-1275 VNSKSSVT
+1275 VNSKSAVT

-1315 RQLAVSGAVSPTG
+1315 RQLAVSGAVSPIG

-1333 LEDVTNQPPPQQ
+1333 LEDVTNQPPQQ
-1345 LQQQP
+1345 MQQQP

-1361 NAEAAKNKALVI
+1361 IAEAAKNKALVI

>member
-89 KGVPVAETSD
+89 KGVPVAESSD

-153 PAGQSY
+153 PPGQSY

-369 NRRSTPPNEYQTVSQ
+369 NRRSTPPNEYQTVQ

-404 TTLASMHSQQQQQLH
+404 TTLASMHSQQQQLH
-419 QQQQQQQQYHQQAQQ
+419 QQQQQQQQYHQQAPQ

-443 IQQQQ
+443 IQ

-621 DYGSNSGMTMP
+621 DYSSNSNSGMMP
-632 DAFNDSRSTSGYDPE
+632 EAYNDTRSTSGYDPE

-657 SMPASPAAWQLDV
+657 SMPASPAAWQLD

-744 DLDKYQQS
+744 DLDKYQVGAQS

-855 QHQQHQQQQP
+855 QHQQQQP

-887 AHYMQQQQ
+887 AHYMQQQP
-895 VQQQQQP
+895 QQQP

-926 QYRSSVVYDDYG
+926 QYRNSVVYDDYG

-992 QQQQQ
+992 Q
-997 QQHQQKQKQTWMN
+997 HQKQKQTWMN

-1024 VLHQNGVGGGAG
+1024 VLHQNGGGGG
-1036 GGGELQHLFQVQAS
+1036 GGGVGGGELQHLFQVQAS
-1050 PQHAQRGSNGV
+1050 PQHAQRQVGGSNGV

-1082 GMPMGMAMQ
+1082 GMPMGMPMQ

-1140 LQQQQQRLQGHSG
+1140 LQQQQRLQGHSG

-1160 YDSGEMI
+1160 YDSGEII

-1198 RAMASGGEDQPPEKG
+1198 RAMAAASGGEDQPPEKG

-1234 SPKKEAPPGSRDSVD
+1234 SPKKETPPGSRDSVD
-1249 HQATLKR
+1249 NQATLKR
-1256 ESLSQLHNNNNS
+1256 ESLSQLHNNNNN

-1275 VNSKSSVT
+1275 VNSKTVT
-1283 RHSIHGLNHSN
+1283 RHSIHGLNNSN

-1333 LEDVTNQPPPQQ
+1333 LEDVTNQPPQQ
-1345 LQQQP
+1345 LQQP

-1604 SNSLMNLCDTDSGLG
+1604 SNSLMNLC
-1619 RATPPR
+1619 
-1625 RAPSPGMGMGASGRH
+1625 
-1640 MPSPSGPGSLP
+1640 
-1651 PGLISKRRGFDD
+1651 
-1663 GSSDFSLTP
+1663 
-1672 NLNMEYSGPKLY
+1672 GPKLY

>member
-89 KGVPVAETSD
+89 KGVPVAESSD

-153 PAGQSY
+153 PNGQSY

-246 LLVCNFSQKHL
+246 LLVSNFSQKHL
-257 PYSVFHMTPED
+257 PYSVMHMTPED

-369 NRRSTPPNEYQTVSQ
+369 NRRSTPPNEYQTVQ

-419 QQQQQQQQYHQQAQQ
+419 QQQQQQQQQYHQQAHQ

-443 IQQQQ
+443 IQ

-540 VGGFPVEPA
+540 VGYPVEPA

-590 VDNVPTVSSHNLS
+590 VDNVPTVSSNNLS

-621 DYGSNSGMTMP
+621 DYSSNSGMMP
-632 DAFNDSRSTSGYDPE
+632 DQYNDSRSTTGYDPE

-670 VGDDDMRSLENA
+670 GDDDMRSLENA
-682 SKLSTIRMKLEE
+682 SKLSTIRLKLEE

-712 HQEKEDLESCPDV
+712 HQEKNTQEDLESCPDV

-807 HLADHHYQQSRPVQ
+807 HLADHHYQQQRPMQ

-836 PVSAYSSRPPS
+836 PVSAYNSRPPS

-855 QHQQHQQQQP
+855 QHQQQQP

-887 AHYMQQQQ
+887 AHYMPQQP
-895 VQQQQQP
+895 QQQP

-913 NHSNHSPYGGAPP
+913 NHSNHSPYGGAP
-926 QYRSSVVYDDYG
+926 QYRNSVVYDDYG

-992 QQQQQ
+992 Q
-997 QQHQQKQKQTWMN
+997 HPKQKQTWMN

-1024 VLHQNGVGGGAG
+1024 VLHQNGGGSGGG

-1050 PQHAQRGSNGV
+1050 PQHSQRQVSGSNGV

-1082 GMPMGMAMQ
+1082 GMPMGMPLQ

-1119 SMQSTRIS
+1119 SMHSTRIS

-1140 LQQQQQRLQGHSG
+1140 LQQQQRLQGHSG

-1198 RAMASGGEDQPPEKG
+1198 RAMAAASGGEDQPPEKG

-1249 HQATLKR
+1249 NQATLKR
-1256 ESLSQLHNNNNS
+1256 ESLSQLHNNNN
-1268 IGFGGED
+1268 IGFGGDD
-1275 VNSKSSVT
+1275 VNSKPVT
-1283 RHSIHGLNHSN
+1283 RHSIHGLNNSN

-1315 RQLAVSGAVSPTG
+1315 RQLAVTGAVSPTG
-1328 HERRH
+1328 NERRH
-1333 LEDVTNQPPPQQ
+1333 LEDVTNQPPQQ
-1345 LQQQP
+1345 LQQP

-1361 NAEAAKNKALVI
+1361 NAEAAKNKALLI
-1373 GADTANLDPD
+1373 GADSTNLDPD

-1604 SNSLMNLCDTDSGLG
+1604 SNSLMNLCDSGLG

>member
-306 QDVIARRTLGANE
+306 Q
-319 HGICHRRGLTVQPVT
+319 
-334 PIPDLR
+334 
-340 SDLDQPPV
+340 
-348 GSPQNRPP
+348 
-356 FQVPHSNSFGGGL
+356 
-369 NRRSTPPNEYQTVSQ
+369 
-384 SNNFDG
+384 
-390 NHAEAF
+390 AF

>member
-63 QTLSNLYSDPNYQS
+63 QTLANLYSDPNYQS

-89 KGVPVAETSD
+89 KGVPVAESAD

-153 PAGQSY
+153 PTGQSY

-257 PYSVFHMTPED
+257 PYTVMHMTPED

-306 QDVIARRTLGANE
+306 Q
-319 HGICHRRGLTVQPVT
+319 
-334 PIPDLR
+334 
-340 SDLDQPPV
+340 
-348 GSPQNRPP
+348 
-356 FQVPHSNSFGGGL
+356 VPHSNSFGGGL
-369 NRRSTPPNEYQTVSQ
+369 NRRSTPPNEYQTVQ

-419 QQQQQQQQYHQQAQQ
+419 QQQQHQQQYHQQPLQ

-443 IQQQQ
+443 IQ

-540 VGGFPVEPA
+540 VGSYPVEPA

-603 NAGSPLPM
+603 NAGSPLPV

-621 DYGSNSGMTMP
+621 DYSSNSGMTP
-632 DAFNDSRSTSGYDPE
+632 DAYNDSRSTSGYDPE

-657 SMPASPAAWQLDV
+657 SMPASPAAWQLD

-807 HLADHHYQQSRPVQ
+807 HLADHHYQQQRPMQ

-855 QHQQHQQQQP
+855 HHQQQQP
-865 MAMPQPMQYVNE
+865 MPMPQPMQYVNE

-887 AHYMQQQQ
+887 AHYMPQQA
-895 VQQQQQP
+895 QQP

-913 NHSNHSPYGGAPP
+913 NHSNHSPYGGTP

-946 HESSPQPQPH
+946 HESSPQPQAH
-956 PHPQR
+956 QHPQR

-977 QIQPPLVD
+977 QIQPSLVD

-992 QQQQQ
+992 Q
-997 QQHQQKQKQTWMN
+997 HQKQKQTWMN

-1024 VLHQNGVGGGAG
+1024 MLHQNGGGGGGGG

-1050 PQHAQRGSNGV
+1050 PQHGQRQVSGSNGV

-1068 NLRDNRSPKAPQPM
+1068 NLRDNRSPKAPQNM
-1082 GMPMGMAMQ
+1082 GMPMGMPMQ
-1091 HEDMMAPQS
+1091 QEDMMAPQS

-1119 SMQSTRIS
+1119 SMQSTHIS
-1127 DFVHQQQQQHQQQ
+1127 DFVHQQQQQHQHQQQ
-1140 LQQQQQRLQGHSG
+1140 LQQQQRLQGHSG

-1198 RAMASGGEDQPPEKG
+1198 RAMAAASGGEDQPPEKG

-1234 SPKKEAPPGSRDSVD
+1234 SPKKESPPGSRDSVD
-1249 HQATLKR
+1249 NQATLKR
-1256 ESLSQLHNNNNS
+1256 ESLSHLHNNNN
-1268 IGFGGED
+1268 IGFGNDD
-1275 VNSKSSVT
+1275 VNSKPVT
-1283 RHSIHGLNHSN
+1283 RHSIHGLNNSN

-1315 RQLAVSGAVSPTG
+1315 RQLAVSGAMSPTSN
-1328 HERRH
+1328 ERHH
-1333 LEDVTNQPPPQQ
+1333 LDDVSNQSPQQ
-1345 LQQQP
+1345 TQQP
-1350 MSPTRLQQNSN
+1350 MSPTRLQQSSN

-1373 GADTANLDPD
+1373 GADSTNLDPE

-1413 EIESSQKREKEREK
+1413 EIEASQKREKEREK
-1427 EEERSRKK
+1427 EEERARKK

-1464 LDRPDLHVKLQPHSS
+1464 LDRPDLHVKLQSHSS

-1522 SSNLTGYGQL
+1522 SSNLT
-1532 SSNSMKRDYYRGS
+1532 
-1545 QDSLTVKESP
+1545 
-1555 DDYPSTSSTPIGRRG
+1555 
-1570 SYKTSREPA
+1570 
-1579 GVERGRTLS
+1579 
-1588 RISVA
+1588 
-1593 KGSTLNFRGRK
+1593 
-1604 SNSLMNLCDTDSGLG
+1604 
-1619 RATPPR
+1619 
-1625 RAPSPGMGMGASGRH
+1625 
-1640 MPSPSGPGSLP
+1640 
-1651 PGLISKRRGFDD
+1651 
-1663 GSSDFSLTP
+1663 
-1672 NLNMEYSGPKLY
+1672 GPKLY

-1764 DEVMFDK
+1764 EEVMFDK

>member
-63 QTLSNLYSDPNYQS
+63 QTLANLYSDPNYQS

-89 KGVPVAETSD
+89 KGVPVAESAD

-153 PAGQSY
+153 PTGQSY

-257 PYSVFHMTPED
+257 PYTVMHMTPED

-306 QDVIARRTLGANE
+306 QDVIARRTMGANE

-369 NRRSTPPNEYQTVSQ
+369 NRRSTPPNEYQTVQ

-404 TTLASMHSQQQQQLH
+404 TTLASMHSQQQQLH
-419 QQQQQQQQYHQQAQQ
+419 QQQQQQHQQQYHQQPLQ

-443 IQQQQ
+443 IQ

-540 VGGFPVEPA
+540 VGSYPVEPA

-603 NAGSPLPM
+603 NAGSPLPV

-621 DYGSNSGMTMP
+621 DYSSNSGMTP
-632 DAFNDSRSTSGYDPE
+632 DAYNDTRSTSAYDPE

-657 SMPASPAAWQLDV
+657 SMPASPAAWQLD

-744 DLDKYQQS
+744 DLDKYQQ
-752 IAIMN
+752 
-757 MNLQDIQQDIHRLA
+757 
-771 TQQSQM
+771 
-777 QAQHLQAQQLM
+777 
-788 QAQQIAN
+788 
-795 MLNQQQTYGSQQ
+795 TYGSQQ
-807 HLADHHYQQSRPVQ
+807 HLADHHYQQQRPMQ
-821 QSFGSSPHLPQAYNA
+821 QSFGSSPHIPQAYNA

-855 QHQQHQQQQP
+855 HHQQQQP
-865 MAMPQPMQYVNE
+865 MPMPQPMQYVNE

-887 AHYMQQQQ
+887 AHYMPQQT
-895 VQQQQQP
+895 QQP

-913 NHSNHSPYGGAPP
+913 NHSNHSPYGGAP

-946 HESSPQPQPH
+946 HESSPQPQAH

-977 QIQPPLVD
+977 QIQPSLVD

-992 QQQQQ
+992 Q
-997 QQHQQKQKQTWMN
+997 HQKQKQTWMN

-1024 VLHQNGVGGGAG
+1024 MLHQNGGGGGGG

-1050 PQHAQRGSNGV
+1050 PQHGQRQVSGSNGV

-1068 NLRDNRSPKAPQPM
+1068 NLRDNRSPKAPQNM
-1082 GMPMGMAMQ
+1082 GMPMGMPMQ
-1091 HEDMMAPQS
+1091 QEDMMAPQS

-1119 SMQSTRIS
+1119 SMQSTHIT

-1140 LQQQQQRLQGHSG
+1140 LQQQQRLQGHSG

-1198 RAMASGGEDQPPEKG
+1198 RAMAAAPGAEDQPPEKG

-1234 SPKKEAPPGSRDSVD
+1234 SPKKESPPGSRDSVD
-1249 HQATLKR
+1249 NQATLKR
-1256 ESLSQLHNNNNS
+1256 ESLSHLHNNNN
-1268 IGFGGED
+1268 IGFGNDD
-1275 VNSKSSVT
+1275 VNSKPVT
-1283 RHSIHGLNHSN
+1283 RHSIHGLNNSN

-1315 RQLAVSGAVSPTG
+1315 RQLAVSGAMSPTSN
-1328 HERRH
+1328 ERRH
-1333 LEDVTNQPPPQQ
+1333 LDDVSNQSPQQ
-1345 LQQQP
+1345 TQQP

-1373 GADTANLDPD
+1373 GADSTNLDPE

-1413 EIESSQKREKEREK
+1413 EIEASQKREKEREK

-1464 LDRPDLHVKLQPHSS
+1464 LDRPDLHVKLQSHSS

-1522 SSNLTGYGQL
+1522 SSNLT
-1532 SSNSMKRDYYRGS
+1532 
-1545 QDSLTVKESP
+1545 ESP

-1570 SYKTSREPA
+1570 SYKTSR
-1579 GVERGRTLS
+1579 
-1588 RISVA
+1588 
-1593 KGSTLNFRGRK
+1593 
-1604 SNSLMNLCDTDSGLG
+1604 
-1619 RATPPR
+1619 
-1625 RAPSPGMGMGASGRH
+1625 
-1640 MPSPSGPGSLP
+1640 
-1651 PGLISKRRGFDD
+1651 
-1663 GSSDFSLTP
+1663 
-1672 NLNMEYSGPKLY
+1672 GPKLY

-1764 DEVMFDK
+1764 EEVMFDK

>member
-1 MDVETQEIRQARQRA
+1 MDAETQEIRQARQRA

-40 DHENQERLKPQIIV
+40 DHENQERLKPQIVV

-77 MNHWSIIQTLAR
+77 LNHWSILQTLAR
-89 KGVPVAETSD
+89 KGVPVAESSD

-120 VIESLMVL
+120 VIESMMVL

-141 AIRRISGNNYQA
+141 AIRRISGSNYQA
-153 PAGQSY
+153 PSSQSY
-159 EQALLG
+159 EQGLLA

-174 KKRIIKEV
+174 KKRIVKELETSV
-182 DAGLPDDNGSR
+182 PDEIGTR

-246 LLVCNFSQKHL
+246 LLVSSFSQKHL
-257 PYSVFHMTPED
+257 PYGVFHMTPED
-268 VTYMRGSM
+268 ITYMRGSM
-276 KLNLVVLLTDL
+276 KLNLVLLLTDL

-306 QDVIARRTLGANE
+306 Q
-319 HGICHRRGLTVQPVT
+319 
-334 PIPDLR
+334 
-340 SDLDQPPV
+340 
-348 GSPQNRPP
+348 
-356 FQVPHSNSFGGGL
+356 VPHTNSFSGGAL
-369 NRRSTPPNEYQTVSQ
+369 NRRSTPPTEYQTMQ

-390 NHAEAF
+390 NQAEAF

-404 TTLASMHSQQQQQLH
+404 TTLSSMHSQQQQQ
-419 QQQQQQQQYHQQAQQ
+419 QQQQQQYQHQQ
-434 QHPSQSQLQ
+434 QS
-443 IQQQQ
+443 

-459 QAKEKTNVESKA
+459 QAKEKNNVESKA
-471 DERGDFVA
+471 DER
-479 AGRPSNWEQSR
+479 
-490 RPSFAGRRS
+490 GRRS

-520 QLNTLGRYERDRE
+520 QLNTLGRFERERDRE

-540 VGGFPVEPA
+540 VEPA

-576 DRETEKYSMRRQVS
+576 DRETEKYSMRRQAS
-590 VDNVPTVSSHNLS
+590 ADNVPTASAHNLS
-603 NAGSPLPM
+603 NAGSPLP
-611 ARHKQHSSDK
+611 ARNKQHSIDR
-621 DYGSNSGMTMP
+621 DYSTV
-632 DAFNDSRSTSGYDPE
+632 DHFNDARSSGYDPE

-657 SMPASPAAWQLDV
+657 SMPASPAAWQLDTC
-670 VGDDDMRSLENA
+670 DDDLRSLENA
-682 SKLSTIRMKLEE
+682 TKLSTMRMKLEE
-694 KRRRIE
+694 RRRRIE
-700 QDKRKIEMALLR
+700 QDKRKIEMAVLR
-712 HQEKEDLESCPDV
+712 HQEKTCQEDLESCPDV
-725 MKWETMSNES
+725 LKWETMSNES
-735 KRTPDMDPV
+735 KRTPEIDPADM
-744 DLDKYQQS
+744 DKYQQS

-795 MLNQQQTYGSQQ
+795 MLNQ
-807 HLADHHYQQSRPVQ
+807 A
-821 QSFGSSPHLPQAYNA
+821 FNA
-836 PVSAYSSRPPS
+836 PVSAYNSRPPS
-847 RDPYQQQL
+847 RDPYQQQ
-855 QHQQHQQQQP
+855 QQQQHHSHQQQP
-865 MAMPQPMQYVNE
+865 MQMPPMQYVNE
-877 HGQYMSPPQP
+877 HGQYMSPP
-887 AHYMQQQQ
+887 AHYMQ
-895 VQQQQQP
+895 P
-902 QSIYSDNGAAY
+902 QSLYSDNGAPY
-913 NHSNHSPYGGAPP
+913 NNHSPYGAPP
-926 QYRSSVVYDDYG
+926 LPQYQQHQQRNSVYDEYG
-938 QPTNHFYL
+938 QPANHFYL
-946 HESSPQPQPH
+946 HESPPQPH
-956 PHPQR
+956 AHPQR

-977 QIQPPLVD
+977 QAQQQQQPLLD

-992 QQQQQ
+992 KKMQQQQQ
-997 QQHQQKQKQTWMN
+997 QQNWPN
-1010 RPPSSAGAPSPGSF
+1010 RPPSSAGTSQGF
-1024 VLHQNGVGGGAG
+1024 VLHQNGGGG
-1036 GGGELQHLFQVQAS
+1036 GGGELQHLFQVQSS
-1050 PQHAQRGSNGV
+1050 PQHGQRVHGGGGGSANGV

-1068 NLRDNRSPKAPQPM
+1068 NLRDNRSPKGNMGQPNM
-1082 GMPMGMAMQ
+1082 GMGQ

-1127 DFVHQQQQQHQQQ
+1127 DFVVQQQQRLHHHQQQQQQQQQ
-1140 LQQQQQRLQGHSG
+1140 LPAAHSG

-1160 YDSGEMI
+1160 YDSGELI

-1186 RPSIQANSFQDP
+1186 RPAIQANSFQDP
-1198 RAMASGGEDQPPEKG
+1198 RGGGSGGGGNGNGNGNGSGSGEEQRPEKG
-1213 FYISFDDEQ
+1213 FYISFDNDQ
-1222 PKRPKPPLRAKR
+1222 PKRPKPPLRAKK
-1234 SPKKEAPPGSRDSVD
+1234 SPKKEPSRDNVD
-1249 HQATLKR
+1249 NQVVLKR
-1256 ESLSQLHNNNNS
+1256 ESLSQLHNSNNFASEEAKNAS
-1268 IGFGGED
+1268 AA
-1275 VNSKSSVT
+1275 
-1283 RHSIHGLNHSN
+1283 RHSIHNFPGVQANANAN
-1294 SVKSPGNATYNK
+1294 SAGNATYNK

-1315 RQLAVSGAVSPTG
+1315 RQIAASAAEPNV

-1333 LEDVTNQPPPQQ
+1333 LEDLTNQPQQ
-1345 LQQQP
+1345 QQQQP
-1350 MSPTRLQQNSN
+1350 LSPSRLRAEHSSSS
-1361 NAEAAKNKALVI
+1361 AEAAKKKALVI
-1373 GADTANLDPD
+1373 GADATNLDPE

-1413 EIESSQKREKEREK
+1413 EIEASQKREKERQK
-1427 EEERSRKK
+1427 EEERARKK

-1464 LDRPDLHVKLQPHSS
+1464 LDRPDLHVKLQPQSS
-1479 TSTTP
+1479 NASTP
-1484 RLRQQRTTRP
+1484 RLRQQRVTRP

-1511 SSISSRGKKGS
+1511 SSLSSRGKKGS
-1522 SSNLTGYGQL
+1522 SSNLTGYGTL
-1532 SSNSMKRDYYRGS
+1532 SSNSMKRDFYRGS

-1579 GVERGRTLS
+1579 VERGRTLS

-1604 SNSLMNLCDTDSGLG
+1604 SNSLMNLC
-1619 RATPPR
+1619 
-1625 RAPSPGMGMGASGRH
+1625 
-1640 MPSPSGPGSLP
+1640 
-1651 PGLISKRRGFDD
+1651 
-1663 GSSDFSLTP
+1663 
-1672 NLNMEYSGPKLY
+1672 GPKLY

-1707 VVNREAK
+1707 AVNREAK

-1745 YQPETDQ
+1745 YMPETDQ

>member
-89 KGVPVAETSD
+89 KGVPVAESSD

-153 PAGQSY
+153 PPGQSY

-306 QDVIARRTLGANE
+306 Q
-319 HGICHRRGLTVQPVT
+319 
-334 PIPDLR
+334 
-340 SDLDQPPV
+340 
-348 GSPQNRPP
+348 
-356 FQVPHSNSFGGGL
+356 VPHSNSFGGGL
-369 NRRSTPPNEYQTVSQ
+369 NRRSTPPNEYQTVQ

-404 TTLASMHSQQQQQLH
+404 TTLASMHSQQQQLH
-419 QQQQQQQQYHQQAQQ
+419 QQQQQQQQYHQQAPQ

-443 IQQQQ
+443 IQ

-621 DYGSNSGMTMP
+621 DYSSNSNSGMMP
-632 DAFNDSRSTSGYDPE
+632 EAYNDTRSTSGYDPE

-657 SMPASPAAWQLDV
+657 SMPASPAAWQLD

-855 QHQQHQQQQP
+855 QHQQQQP

-887 AHYMQQQQ
+887 AHYMQQQP
-895 VQQQQQP
+895 QQQP

-926 QYRSSVVYDDYG
+926 QYRNSVVYDDYG

-992 QQQQQ
+992 Q
-997 QQHQQKQKQTWMN
+997 HQKQKQTWMN

-1024 VLHQNGVGGGAG
+1024 VLHQNGGGGG
-1036 GGGELQHLFQVQAS
+1036 GGGVGGGELQHLFQVQAS
-1050 PQHAQRGSNGV
+1050 PQHAQRQVGGSNGV

-1082 GMPMGMAMQ
+1082 GMPMGMPMQ

-1140 LQQQQQRLQGHSG
+1140 LQQQQRLQGHSG

-1160 YDSGEMI
+1160 YDSGEII

-1198 RAMASGGEDQPPEKG
+1198 RAMAAASGGEDQPPEKG

-1234 SPKKEAPPGSRDSVD
+1234 SPKKETPPGSRDSVD
-1249 HQATLKR
+1249 NQATLKR
-1256 ESLSQLHNNNNS
+1256 ESLSQLHNNNNN

-1275 VNSKSSVT
+1275 VNSKTVT
-1283 RHSIHGLNHSN
+1283 RHSIHGLNNSN

-1333 LEDVTNQPPPQQ
+1333 LEDVTNQPPQQ
-1345 LQQQP
+1345 LQQP

-1570 SYKTSREPA
+1570 SYKTSR
-1579 GVERGRTLS
+1579 
-1588 RISVA
+1588 
-1593 KGSTLNFRGRK
+1593 
-1604 SNSLMNLCDTDSGLG
+1604 DSGLG

-1625 RAPSPGMGMGASGRH
+1625 RAPSPGMGMGA
-1640 MPSPSGPGSLP
+1640 
-1651 PGLISKRRGFDD
+1651 
-1663 GSSDFSLTP
+1663 
-1672 NLNMEYSGPKLY
+1672 SGPKLY

>member
-1 MDVETQEIRQARQRA
+1 MDAETQEIRQARQRA

-40 DHENQERLKPQIIV
+40 DHENQERLKPQIVV

-77 MNHWSIIQTLAR
+77 LNHWSILQTLAR
-89 KGVPVAETSD
+89 KGVPVAESSD

-120 VIESLMVL
+120 VIESMMVL

-141 AIRRISGNNYQA
+141 AIRRISGSNYQA
-153 PAGQSY
+153 PSSQSY
-159 EQALLG
+159 EQGLLA

-174 KKRIIKEV
+174 KKRIVKELETSV
-182 DAGLPDDNGSR
+182 PDEIGTR

-246 LLVCNFSQKHL
+246 LLVSSFSQKHL
-257 PYSVFHMTPED
+257 PYGVFHMTPED
-268 VTYMRGSM
+268 ITYMRGSM
-276 KLNLVVLLTDL
+276 KLNLVLLLTDL

-306 QDVIARRTLGANE
+306 QDVITRRSQGANE
-319 HGICHRRGLTVQPVT
+319 HGICHRRGLTMQPVT

-340 SDLDQPPV
+340 SDLDQPPI
-348 GSPQNRPP
+348 GSPSNRPP
-356 FQVPHSNSFGGGL
+356 FQVPHTNSFSGGAL
-369 NRRSTPPNEYQTVSQ
+369 NRRSTPPTEYQTMQ

-390 NHAEAF
+390 NQAEAF

-404 TTLASMHSQQQQQLH
+404 TTLSSMHSQQQQQ
-419 QQQQQQQQYHQQAQQ
+419 QQQQQQYQHQQ
-434 QHPSQSQLQ
+434 QS
-443 IQQQQ
+443 

-459 QAKEKTNVESKA
+459 QAKEKNNVESKA

-520 QLNTLGRYERDRE
+520 QLNTLGRFERERDRE

-540 VGGFPVEPA
+540 VEPA

-576 DRETEKYSMRRQVS
+576 DRETEKYSMRRQAS
-590 VDNVPTVSSHNLS
+590 SADNVPTASAHNLS
-603 NAGSPLPM
+603 NAGSPLP
-611 ARHKQHSSDK
+611 ARNKQHSIDR
-621 DYGSNSGMTMP
+621 DYSTV
-632 DAFNDSRSTSGYDPE
+632 DHFNDARSSGYDPE

-657 SMPASPAAWQLDV
+657 SMPASPAAWQLDTC
-670 VGDDDMRSLENA
+670 DDDLRSLENA
-682 SKLSTIRMKLEE
+682 TKLSTMRMKLEE
-694 KRRRIE
+694 RRRRIE
-700 QDKRKIEMALLR
+700 QDKRKIEMAVLR
-712 HQEKEDLESCPDV
+712 HQEKTCQEDLESCPDV
-725 MKWETMSNES
+725 LKWETMSNES
-735 KRTPDMDPV
+735 KRTPEIDPADM
-744 DLDKYQQS
+744 DKYQQS

-807 HLADHHYQQSRPVQ
+807 HLAEHHYQQRPMQ
-821 QSFGSSPHLPQAYNA
+821 QSFGSSPHLPQAFNA
-836 PVSAYSSRPPS
+836 PVSAYNSRPPS
-847 RDPYQQQL
+847 RDPYQQQ
-855 QHQQHQQQQP
+855 QQQQHHSHQQQP
-865 MAMPQPMQYVNE
+865 MQMPPMQYVNE
-877 HGQYMSPPQP
+877 HGQYMSPP
-887 AHYMQQQQ
+887 AHYMQ
-895 VQQQQQP
+895 P
-902 QSIYSDNGAAY
+902 QSLYSDNGAPY
-913 NHSNHSPYGGAPP
+913 NNHSPYGAPP
-926 QYRSSVVYDDYG
+926 LPQYQQHQQRNSVYDEYG
-938 QPTNHFYL
+938 QPANHFYL
-946 HESSPQPQPH
+946 HESPPQPH
-956 PHPQR
+956 AHPQR

-977 QIQPPLVD
+977 QAQQQQQPLLD

-992 QQQQQ
+992 KKMQQQQQ
-997 QQHQQKQKQTWMN
+997 QQNWPN
-1010 RPPSSAGAPSPGSF
+1010 RPPSSAGTSQGF
-1024 VLHQNGVGGGAG
+1024 VLHQNGGGG
-1036 GGGELQHLFQVQAS
+1036 GGGELQHLFQVQSS
-1050 PQHAQRGSNGV
+1050 PQHGQRVHGGGGGSANGV

-1068 NLRDNRSPKAPQPM
+1068 NLRDNRSPKGNMGQPNM
-1082 GMPMGMAMQ
+1082 GMGQ

-1127 DFVHQQQQQHQQQ
+1127 DFVVQQQQRLHHHQQQQQQQQQ
-1140 LQQQQQRLQGHSG
+1140 LPAAHSG

-1160 YDSGEMI
+1160 YDSGELI

-1186 RPSIQANSFQDP
+1186 RPAIQANSFQDP
-1198 RAMASGGEDQPPEKG
+1198 RGGGSGGGGNGNGNGNGSGSGEEQRPEKG
-1213 FYISFDDEQ
+1213 FYISFDNDQ
-1222 PKRPKPPLRAKR
+1222 PKRPKPPLRAKK
-1234 SPKKEAPPGSRDSVD
+1234 SPKKEPSRDNVD
-1249 HQATLKR
+1249 NQVVLKR
-1256 ESLSQLHNNNNS
+1256 ESLSQLHNSNNFASEEAKNAS
-1268 IGFGGED
+1268 AA
-1275 VNSKSSVT
+1275 
-1283 RHSIHGLNHSN
+1283 RHSIHNFPGVQANANAN
-1294 SVKSPGNATYNK
+1294 SAGNATYNK

-1315 RQLAVSGAVSPTG
+1315 RQIAASAAEPNV

-1333 LEDVTNQPPPQQ
+1333 LEDLTNQPQQ
-1345 LQQQP
+1345 QQQQP
-1350 MSPTRLQQNSN
+1350 LSPSRLRAEHSSSS
-1361 NAEAAKNKALVI
+1361 AEAAKKKALVI
-1373 GADTANLDPD
+1373 GADATNLDPE

-1413 EIESSQKREKEREK
+1413 EIEASQKREKERQK
-1427 EEERSRKK
+1427 EEERARKK

-1464 LDRPDLHVKLQPHSS
+1464 LDRPDLHVKLQPQSS
-1479 TSTTP
+1479 NASTP
-1484 RLRQQRTTRP
+1484 RLRQQRVTRP

-1511 SSISSRGKKGS
+1511 SSLSSRGKKGS
-1522 SSNLTGYGQL
+1522 SSNLT
-1532 SSNSMKRDYYRGS
+1532 
-1545 QDSLTVKESP
+1545 
-1555 DDYPSTSSTPIGRRG
+1555 
-1570 SYKTSREPA
+1570 
-1579 GVERGRTLS
+1579 
-1588 RISVA
+1588 
-1593 KGSTLNFRGRK
+1593 
-1604 SNSLMNLCDTDSGLG
+1604 
-1619 RATPPR
+1619 
-1625 RAPSPGMGMGASGRH
+1625 
-1640 MPSPSGPGSLP
+1640 
-1651 PGLISKRRGFDD
+1651 
-1663 GSSDFSLTP
+1663 
-1672 NLNMEYSGPKLY
+1672 GPKLY

-1707 VVNREAK
+1707 AVNREAK

-1745 YQPETDQ
+1745 YMPETDQ

>member
-63 QTLSNLYSDPNYQS
+63 QTLANLYSDPNYQS

-89 KGVPVAETSD
+89 KGVPVAESAD

-153 PAGQSY
+153 PTGQSY

-257 PYSVFHMTPED
+257 PYTVMHMTPED

-306 QDVIARRTLGANE
+306 Q
-319 HGICHRRGLTVQPVT
+319 
-334 PIPDLR
+334 
-340 SDLDQPPV
+340 
-348 GSPQNRPP
+348 
-356 FQVPHSNSFGGGL
+356 VPHSNSFGGGL
-369 NRRSTPPNEYQTVSQ
+369 NRRSTPPNEYQTVQ

-404 TTLASMHSQQQQQLH
+404 TTLASMHSQQQQLH
-419 QQQQQQQQYHQQAQQ
+419 QQQHQHQQHQQQYQQQPLQ

-443 IQQQQ
+443 IQ

-540 VGGFPVEPA
+540 VGSYPVEPA

-603 NAGSPLPM
+603 NAGSPLPV

-621 DYGSNSGMTMP
+621 DYSSNSGMTP
-632 DAFNDSRSTSGYDPE
+632 DAYNDTRSTSAYDPE

-657 SMPASPAAWQLDV
+657 SMPASPAAWQLD

-700 QDKRKIEMALLR
+700 QDKRKIEMALMR

-807 HLADHHYQQSRPVQ
+807 HLADHHYQQQRPMQ
-821 QSFGSSPHLPQAYNA
+821 QSFGSSPHIPQAYNA

-855 QHQQHQQQQP
+855 HHQQQQP
-865 MAMPQPMQYVNE
+865 MPMPQPMQYVNE

-887 AHYMQQQQ
+887 AHYMPQQT
-895 VQQQQQP
+895 QQP

-913 NHSNHSPYGGAPP
+913 NHSNHSPYGGAP

-946 HESSPQPQPH
+946 HESSPQPQAH

-977 QIQPPLVD
+977 QIQPSLVD

-992 QQQQQ
+992 Q
-997 QQHQQKQKQTWMN
+997 HQKQKQTWMN

-1024 VLHQNGVGGGAG
+1024 MLHQNGGSGGG

-1050 PQHAQRGSNGV
+1050 PQHGQRQVSGSNGV

-1068 NLRDNRSPKAPQPM
+1068 NLRDNRSPKAPQNM
-1082 GMPMGMAMQ
+1082 GMPMGMPMQ
-1091 HEDMMAPQS
+1091 QEDMMAPQS

-1119 SMQSTRIS
+1119 SMQSTHIT

-1140 LQQQQQRLQGHSG
+1140 LQQQQRLQGHSG

-1198 RAMASGGEDQPPEKG
+1198 RAMAAAPGAEDQPPEKG

-1234 SPKKEAPPGSRDSVD
+1234 SPKKESPPGSRDSVD
-1249 HQATLKR
+1249 NQATLKR
-1256 ESLSQLHNNNNS
+1256 ESLSHLHNNNN
-1268 IGFGGED
+1268 IGFGNDD
-1275 VNSKSSVT
+1275 VNSKPVT
-1283 RHSIHGLNHSN
+1283 RHSIHGLNNSN

-1315 RQLAVSGAVSPTG
+1315 RQLAVSGAMSPTSN
-1328 HERRH
+1328 ERRH
-1333 LEDVTNQPPPQQ
+1333 LDDVSNQSPQQ
-1345 LQQQP
+1345 TQQP
-1350 MSPTRLQQNSN
+1350 MSPTRLQQSSN

-1373 GADTANLDPD
+1373 GADSTNLDPE

-1413 EIESSQKREKEREK
+1413 EIEASQKREKEREK

-1464 LDRPDLHVKLQPHSS
+1464 LDRPDLHVKLQSHSS

-1570 SYKTSREPA
+1570 SYKTSR
-1579 GVERGRTLS
+1579 
-1588 RISVA
+1588 
-1593 KGSTLNFRGRK
+1593 
-1604 SNSLMNLCDTDSGLG
+1604 DSGLG

-1625 RAPSPGMGMGASGRH
+1625 RAPSPGMGMGA
-1640 MPSPSGPGSLP
+1640 
-1651 PGLISKRRGFDD
+1651 
-1663 GSSDFSLTP
+1663 
-1672 NLNMEYSGPKLY
+1672 SGPKLY

-1764 DEVMFDK
+1764 EEVMFDK

>member
-1 MDVETQEIRQARQRA
+1 MDAETQEIRQARQRA

-40 DHENQERLKPQIIV
+40 DHENQERLKPQIVV

-77 MNHWSIIQTLAR
+77 LNHWSILQTLAR
-89 KGVPVAETSD
+89 KGVAVVESSD

-120 VIESLMVL
+120 VIESLMIL
-128 YAKEISSGDRVMA
+128 YAKEISSGDRVTSA
-141 AIRRISGNNYQA
+141 LRRISGSSYQA
-153 PAGQSY
+153 PAGQTY
-159 EQALLG
+159 EQALLA

-174 KKRIIKEV
+174 KKRIVKELESSV
-182 DAGLPDDNGSR
+182 PDEIGTR

-246 LLVCNFSQKHL
+246 LLVSSFSQKHL
-257 PYSVFHMTPED
+257 PYGVFHMTPED
-268 VTYMRGSM
+268 ITYMRGSM
-276 KLNLVVLLTDL
+276 KLNLVLLLTDL

-306 QDVIARRTLGANE
+306 Q
-319 HGICHRRGLTVQPVT
+319 
-334 PIPDLR
+334 
-340 SDLDQPPV
+340 
-348 GSPQNRPP
+348 
-356 FQVPHSNSFGGGL
+356 
-369 NRRSTPPNEYQTVSQ
+369 
-384 SNNFDG
+384 
-390 NHAEAF
+390 
-396 VVHKSRGI
+396 
-404 TTLASMHSQQQQQLH
+404 
-419 QQQQQQQQYHQQAQQ
+419 
-434 QHPSQSQLQ
+434 
-443 IQQQQ
+443 
-448 QQEPLVPARLR
+448 
-459 QAKEKTNVESKA
+459 
-471 DERGDFVA
+471 
-479 AGRPSNWEQSR
+479 
-490 RPSFAGRRS
+490 GRRS

-520 QLNTLGRYERDRE
+520 QINTLGRYERERDRERE

-540 VGGFPVEPA
+540 VEPA

-576 DRETEKYSMRRQVS
+576 DRETEKYSMRRQAS

-603 NAGSPLPM
+603 NLSNAGSPLPM
-611 ARHKQHSSDK
+611 ARNKQHSNER
-621 DYGSNSGMTMP
+621 DYANAEHYN
-632 DAFNDSRSTSGYDPE
+632 DARSTSGYDPE

-657 SMPASPAAWQLDV
+657 SMPASPAAWQLEIC
-670 VGDDDMRSLENA
+670 DDDMRSLEHVN
-682 SKLSTIRMKLEE
+682 KLSSMRMKLEE

-700 QDKRKIEMALLR
+700 QDKRKIEMAVMR

-725 MKWETMSNES
+725 LKWETMSNES
-735 KRTPDMDPV
+735 KRTPDIDPA
-744 DLDKYQQS
+744 DMDKYQ
-752 IAIMN
+752 A
-757 MNLQDIQQDIHRLA
+757 
-771 TQQSQM
+771 
-777 QAQHLQAQQLM
+777 
-788 QAQQIAN
+788 
-795 MLNQQQTYGSQQ
+795 
-807 HLADHHYQQSRPVQ
+807 
-821 QSFGSSPHLPQAYNA
+821 FNA

-847 RDPYQQQL
+847 RDPYQQQ
-855 QHQQHQQQQP
+855 QQQLHHPHQQQP
-865 MAMPQPMQYVNE
+865 MQMPPMQYVNE
-877 HGQYMSPPQP
+877 HGQYMSPP
-887 AHYMQQQQ
+887 AHYM
-895 VQQQQQP
+895 QP
-902 QSIYSDNGAAY
+902 QSIYSDNGAPY
-913 NHSNHSPYGGAPP
+913 NNHSPYGAPP
-926 QYRSSVVYDDYG
+926 PQPQYQQRNSVYDDYG
-938 QPTNHFYL
+938 QPANHFYL
-946 HESSPQPQPH
+946 HESPPQ

-977 QIQPPLVD
+977 QQQQQQHQQPLVD
-985 VNAWQTQ
+985 VNAWQSQ
-992 QQQQQ
+992 KKLQQ
-997 QQHQQKQKQTWMN
+997 QQHQLQQQQQLQQNWPN
-1010 RPPSSAGAPSPGSF
+1010 RPPSSAGASQGF
-1024 VLHQNGVGGGAG
+1024 VLHQNGGSGAGGG
-1036 GGGELQHLFQVQAS
+1036 GGGELQHLFQMQSS
-1050 PQHAQRGSNGV
+1050 PQHGQRLHGGANGV

-1068 NLRDNRSPKAPQPM
+1068 NLRDNRSPKGNMMQPQPM
-1082 GMPMGMAMQ
+1082 TLGQ

-1127 DFVHQQQQQHQQQ
+1127 DFVVQQQQRLHQQQQQ
-1140 LQQQQQRLQGHSG
+1140 QQQQQQLPATHSG

-1160 YDSGEMI
+1160 YDSGELI

-1198 RAMASGGEDQPPEKG
+1198 RGSGGGGSGSGGSGEEQRPEKG
-1213 FYISFDDEQ
+1213 FYISFDNDQ
-1222 PKRPKPPLRAKR
+1222 PKRPKPPLRTKR
-1234 SPKKEAPPGSRDSVD
+1234 SPKKEPGRDSVD
-1249 HQATLKR
+1249 NQVVLKR
-1256 ESLSQLHNNNNS
+1256 ESLSQLHNINNS
-1268 IGFGGED
+1268 VGGGDEIK
-1275 VNSKSSVT
+1275 NASLA
-1283 RHSIHGLNHSN
+1283 RHSIHGIAAGLPSN
-1294 SVKSPGNATYNK
+1294 ANSAGNATYNK

-1315 RQLAVSGAVSPTG
+1315 RQMAAATAEPLGL
-1328 HERRH
+1328 ERRH
-1333 LEDVTNQPPPQQ
+1333 LEDLTNQP
-1345 LQQQP
+1345 QQQP
-1350 MSPTRLQQNSN
+1350 LSPTRLRAEQ
-1361 NAEAAKNKALVI
+1361 NAEAAKNKAIVI
-1373 GADTANLDPD
+1373 GADSTNLDPE

-1413 EIESSQKREKEREK
+1413 EIEASQKREKEREK
-1427 EEERSRKK
+1427 EEERARKK
-1435 EEQMARR
+1435 EEQVARR

-1464 LDRPDLHVKLQPHSS
+1464 LDRPDLHVKLQPQSS
-1479 TSTTP
+1479 SASTP
-1484 RLRQQRTTRP
+1484 RLRQQRVTRP

-1511 SSISSRGKKGS
+1511 SSLSSRGKKGS
-1522 SSNLTGYGQL
+1522 SSNLT
-1532 SSNSMKRDYYRGS
+1532 
-1545 QDSLTVKESP
+1545 
-1555 DDYPSTSSTPIGRRG
+1555 
-1570 SYKTSREPA
+1570 
-1579 GVERGRTLS
+1579 
-1588 RISVA
+1588 
-1593 KGSTLNFRGRK
+1593 
-1604 SNSLMNLCDTDSGLG
+1604 
-1619 RATPPR
+1619 
-1625 RAPSPGMGMGASGRH
+1625 
-1640 MPSPSGPGSLP
+1640 
-1651 PGLISKRRGFDD
+1651 
-1663 GSSDFSLTP
+1663 
-1672 NLNMEYSGPKLY
+1672 GPKLY

-1707 VVNREAK
+1707 AVNREAK

-1745 YQPETDQ
+1745 YVPETDQ

>member
-89 KGVPVAETSD
+89 KGVPVAESSD

-153 PAGQSY
+153 PPGQSY

-369 NRRSTPPNEYQTVSQ
+369 NRRSTPPNEYQTVQ

-404 TTLASMHSQQQQQLH
+404 TTLASMHSQQQQLH
-419 QQQQQQQQYHQQAQQ
+419 QQQQQQQQYHQQAPQ

-443 IQQQQ
+443 IQ

-621 DYGSNSGMTMP
+621 DYSSNSNSGMMP
-632 DAFNDSRSTSGYDPE
+632 EAYNDTRSTSGYDPE

-657 SMPASPAAWQLDV
+657 SMPASPAAWQLD

-855 QHQQHQQQQP
+855 QHQQQQP

-887 AHYMQQQQ
+887 AHYMQQQP
-895 VQQQQQP
+895 QQQP

-926 QYRSSVVYDDYG
+926 QYRNSVVYDDYG

-992 QQQQQ
+992 Q
-997 QQHQQKQKQTWMN
+997 HQKQKQTWMN

-1024 VLHQNGVGGGAG
+1024 VLHQNGGGGG
-1036 GGGELQHLFQVQAS
+1036 GGGVGGGELQHLFQVQAS
-1050 PQHAQRGSNGV
+1050 PQHAQRQVGGSNGV

-1082 GMPMGMAMQ
+1082 GMPMGMPMQ

-1140 LQQQQQRLQGHSG
+1140 LQQQQRLQGHSG

-1160 YDSGEMI
+1160 YDSGEII

-1198 RAMASGGEDQPPEKG
+1198 RAMAAASGGEDQPPEKG

-1234 SPKKEAPPGSRDSVD
+1234 SPKKETPPGSRDSVD
-1249 HQATLKR
+1249 NQATLKR
-1256 ESLSQLHNNNNS
+1256 ESLSQLHNNNNN

-1275 VNSKSSVT
+1275 VNSKTVT
-1283 RHSIHGLNHSN
+1283 RHSIHGLNNSN

-1333 LEDVTNQPPPQQ
+1333 LEDVTNQPPQQ
-1345 LQQQP
+1345 LQQP

-1604 SNSLMNLCDTDSGLG
+1604 SNSLMNLC
-1619 RATPPR
+1619 
-1625 RAPSPGMGMGASGRH
+1625 
-1640 MPSPSGPGSLP
+1640 
-1651 PGLISKRRGFDD
+1651 
-1663 GSSDFSLTP
+1663 
-1672 NLNMEYSGPKLY
+1672 GPKLY

>member
-89 KGVPVAETSD
+89 KGVPVAESSD

-153 PAGQSY
+153 PPGQSY

-369 NRRSTPPNEYQTVSQ
+369 NRRSTPPNEYQTVQ

-404 TTLASMHSQQQQQLH
+404 TTLASMHSQQQQLH
-419 QQQQQQQQYHQQAQQ
+419 QQQQQQQQYHQQAPQ

-443 IQQQQ
+443 IQ

-621 DYGSNSGMTMP
+621 DYSSNSNSGMMP
-632 DAFNDSRSTSGYDPE
+632 EAYNDTRSTSGYDPE

-657 SMPASPAAWQLDV
+657 SMPASPAAWQLD

-744 DLDKYQQS
+744 DLDKYQVGAQS

-795 MLNQQQTYGSQQ
+795 MLNQQTYGSQQ

-855 QHQQHQQQQP
+855 QHQQQQP

-887 AHYMQQQQ
+887 AHYMQQQP
-895 VQQQQQP
+895 QQQP

-926 QYRSSVVYDDYG
+926 QYRNSVVYDDYG

-992 QQQQQ
+992 Q
-997 QQHQQKQKQTWMN
+997 HQKQKQTWMN

-1024 VLHQNGVGGGAG
+1024 VLHQNGGGGG
-1036 GGGELQHLFQVQAS
+1036 GGGVGGGELQHLFQVQAS
-1050 PQHAQRGSNGV
+1050 PQHAQRQVGGSNGV

-1082 GMPMGMAMQ
+1082 GMPMGMPMQ

-1140 LQQQQQRLQGHSG
+1140 LQQQQRLQGHSG

-1160 YDSGEMI
+1160 YDSGEII

-1198 RAMASGGEDQPPEKG
+1198 RAMAAASGGEDQPPEKG

-1234 SPKKEAPPGSRDSVD
+1234 SPKKETPPGSRDSVD
-1249 HQATLKR
+1249 NQATLKR
-1256 ESLSQLHNNNNS
+1256 ESLSQLHNNNNN

-1275 VNSKSSVT
+1275 VNSKTVT
-1283 RHSIHGLNHSN
+1283 RHSIHGLNNSN

-1333 LEDVTNQPPPQQ
+1333 LEDVTNQPPQQ
-1345 LQQQP
+1345 LQQP

>member
-63 QTLSNLYSDPNYQS
+63 QTLANLYSDPNYQS

-89 KGVPVAETSD
+89 KGVPVAESAD

-153 PAGQSY
+153 PTGQSY

-257 PYSVFHMTPED
+257 PYTVMHMTPED

-306 QDVIARRTLGANE
+306 Q
-319 HGICHRRGLTVQPVT
+319 
-334 PIPDLR
+334 
-340 SDLDQPPV
+340 
-348 GSPQNRPP
+348 
-356 FQVPHSNSFGGGL
+356 VPHSNSFGGGL
-369 NRRSTPPNEYQTVSQ
+369 NRRSTPPNEYQTVQ

-419 QQQQQQQQYHQQAQQ
+419 QQQQHQQQYHQQPLQ

-443 IQQQQ
+443 IQ

-471 DERGDFVA
+471 DER
-479 AGRPSNWEQSR
+479 
-490 RPSFAGRRS
+490 GRRS

-540 VGGFPVEPA
+540 VGSYPVEPA

-603 NAGSPLPM
+603 NAGSPLPV

-621 DYGSNSGMTMP
+621 DYSSNSGMTP
-632 DAFNDSRSTSGYDPE
+632 DAYNDSRSTSGYDPE

-657 SMPASPAAWQLDV
+657 SMPASPAAWQLD

-807 HLADHHYQQSRPVQ
+807 HLADHHYQQQRPMQ

-855 QHQQHQQQQP
+855 HHQQQQP
-865 MAMPQPMQYVNE
+865 MPMPQPMQYVNE

-887 AHYMQQQQ
+887 AHYMPQQA
-895 VQQQQQP
+895 QQP

-913 NHSNHSPYGGAPP
+913 NHSNHSPYGGTP

-946 HESSPQPQPH
+946 HESSPQPQAH
-956 PHPQR
+956 QHPQR

-977 QIQPPLVD
+977 QIQPSLVD

-992 QQQQQ
+992 Q
-997 QQHQQKQKQTWMN
+997 HQKQKQTWMN

-1024 VLHQNGVGGGAG
+1024 MLHQNGGGGGGGG

-1050 PQHAQRGSNGV
+1050 PQHGQRQVSGSNGV

-1068 NLRDNRSPKAPQPM
+1068 NLRDNRSPKAPQNM
-1082 GMPMGMAMQ
+1082 GMPMGMPMQ
-1091 HEDMMAPQS
+1091 QEDMMAPQS

-1119 SMQSTRIS
+1119 SMQSTHIS
-1127 DFVHQQQQQHQQQ
+1127 DFVHQQQQQHQHQQQ
-1140 LQQQQQRLQGHSG
+1140 LQQQQRLQGHSG

-1198 RAMASGGEDQPPEKG
+1198 RAMAAASGGEDQPPEKG

-1234 SPKKEAPPGSRDSVD
+1234 SPKKESPPGSRDSVD
-1249 HQATLKR
+1249 NQATLKR
-1256 ESLSQLHNNNNS
+1256 ESLSHLHNNNN
-1268 IGFGGED
+1268 IGFGNDD
-1275 VNSKSSVT
+1275 VNSKPVT
-1283 RHSIHGLNHSN
+1283 RHSIHGLNNSN

-1315 RQLAVSGAVSPTG
+1315 RQLAVSGAMSPTSN
-1328 HERRH
+1328 ERHH
-1333 LEDVTNQPPPQQ
+1333 LDDVSNQSPQQ
-1345 LQQQP
+1345 TQQP
-1350 MSPTRLQQNSN
+1350 MSPTRLQQSSN

-1373 GADTANLDPD
+1373 GADSTNLDPE

-1413 EIESSQKREKEREK
+1413 EIEASQKREKEREK
-1427 EEERSRKK
+1427 EEERARKK

-1464 LDRPDLHVKLQPHSS
+1464 LDRPDLHVKLQSHSS

-1604 SNSLMNLCDTDSGLG
+1604 SNSLMNLC
-1619 RATPPR
+1619 
-1625 RAPSPGMGMGASGRH
+1625 
-1640 MPSPSGPGSLP
+1640 
-1651 PGLISKRRGFDD
+1651 
-1663 GSSDFSLTP
+1663 
-1672 NLNMEYSGPKLY
+1672 GPKLY

-1764 DEVMFDK
+1764 EEVMFDK

>member
-63 QTLSNLYSDPNYQS
+63 QTLANLYSDPNYQS

-89 KGVPVAETSD
+89 KGVPVAESAD

-153 PAGQSY
+153 PTGQSY

-257 PYSVFHMTPED
+257 PYTVMHMTPED

-306 QDVIARRTLGANE
+306 Q
-319 HGICHRRGLTVQPVT
+319 
-334 PIPDLR
+334 
-340 SDLDQPPV
+340 
-348 GSPQNRPP
+348 
-356 FQVPHSNSFGGGL
+356 VPHSNSFGGGL
-369 NRRSTPPNEYQTVSQ
+369 NRRSTPPNEYQTVQ

-419 QQQQQQQQYHQQAQQ
+419 QQQQHQQQYHQQPLQ

-443 IQQQQ
+443 IQ

-540 VGGFPVEPA
+540 VGSYPVEPA

-603 NAGSPLPM
+603 NAGSPLPV

-621 DYGSNSGMTMP
+621 DYSSNSGMTP
-632 DAFNDSRSTSGYDPE
+632 DAYNDSRSTSGYDPE

-657 SMPASPAAWQLDV
+657 SMPASPAAWQLD

-807 HLADHHYQQSRPVQ
+807 HLADHHYQQQRPMQ

-855 QHQQHQQQQP
+855 HHQQQQP
-865 MAMPQPMQYVNE
+865 MPMPQQMQYVNE

-887 AHYMQQQQ
+887 AHYMPQQA
-895 VQQQQQP
+895 QQP

-913 NHSNHSPYGGAPP
+913 NHSNHSPYGGGP

-946 HESSPQPQPH
+946 HESSPQPQAH

-977 QIQPPLVD
+977 QIQPSLVD

-992 QQQQQ
+992 Q
-997 QQHQQKQKQTWMN
+997 HQKQKQTWMN

-1024 VLHQNGVGGGAG
+1024 MLHQNGAGGGGG

-1050 PQHAQRGSNGV
+1050 PQHGQRQVSGSNGV

-1068 NLRDNRSPKAPQPM
+1068 NLRDNRSPKAPQNM
-1082 GMPMGMAMQ
+1082 GMPMGMPMQ
-1091 HEDMMAPQS
+1091 QEDMMAPQS

-1119 SMQSTRIS
+1119 SMQSTHVS
-1127 DFVHQQQQQHQQQ
+1127 DFVHQQQQQHQHQQQ
-1140 LQQQQQRLQGHSG
+1140 LQQQHRLQGHSG

-1198 RAMASGGEDQPPEKG
+1198 RAMAAASGGEDQPAEKG

-1234 SPKKEAPPGSRDSVD
+1234 SPKKESPPGSRDSVD
-1249 HQATLKR
+1249 NQATLKR
-1256 ESLSQLHNNNNS
+1256 ESLSHLHNNNN
-1268 IGFGGED
+1268 IGFANDD
-1275 VNSKSSVT
+1275 VNSKPVT
-1283 RHSIHGLNHSN
+1283 RHSIHGLNNSN
-1294 SVKSPGNATYNK
+1294 SVKTPGNATYNK

-1315 RQLAVSGAVSPTG
+1315 RQLAVSGAMSPTSNDR
-1328 HERRH
+1328 HH
-1333 LEDVTNQPPPQQ
+1333 LEDVSNQSPQQ
-1345 LQQQP
+1345 TQQP
-1350 MSPTRLQQNSN
+1350 MSPTRLQQSSN

-1373 GADTANLDPD
+1373 GADSTNLDPE

-1413 EIESSQKREKEREK
+1413 EIEASQKREKEREK

-1464 LDRPDLHVKLQPHSS
+1464 LDRPDLHVKLQSHSS

-1522 SSNLTGYGQL
+1522 SSNLT
-1532 SSNSMKRDYYRGS
+1532 
-1545 QDSLTVKESP
+1545 
-1555 DDYPSTSSTPIGRRG
+1555 
-1570 SYKTSREPA
+1570 
-1579 GVERGRTLS
+1579 
-1588 RISVA
+1588 
-1593 KGSTLNFRGRK
+1593 
-1604 SNSLMNLCDTDSGLG
+1604 DSGLG

-1625 RAPSPGMGMGASGRH
+1625 RAPSPGMGMGA
-1640 MPSPSGPGSLP
+1640 
-1651 PGLISKRRGFDD
+1651 
-1663 GSSDFSLTP
+1663 
-1672 NLNMEYSGPKLY
+1672 SGPKLY

-1764 DEVMFDK
+1764 EEVMFDK

>member
-1 MDVETQEIRQARQRA
+1 MDAAESQEIRQARQRA

-77 MNHWSIIQTLAR
+77 LNHWSIIQTLAR
-89 KGVPVAETSD
+89 KGVPVAESSD

-128 YAKEISSGDRVMA
+128 YAKEISSGDRIMS
-141 AIRRISGNNYQA
+141 AIRRISGSNYQT
-153 PAGQSY
+153 PPGQTY
-159 EQALLG
+159 EQALLA

-182 DAGLPDDNGSR
+182 ETGLPDENGTR

-217 ISYYCPKVVPW
+217 IAYYCPKVVPW
-228 TSVRINYLPAVED
+228 TMVRINYLPAVED

-246 LLVCNFSQKHL
+246 LLVSNFSQKHL
-257 PYSVFHMTPED
+257 PYGVFHMTPED
-268 VTYMRGSM
+268 VTFMRGSM
-276 KLNLVVLLTDL
+276 KLNLVLLLTDL

-306 QDVIARRTLGANE
+306 Q
-319 HGICHRRGLTVQPVT
+319 
-334 PIPDLR
+334 
-340 SDLDQPPV
+340 
-348 GSPQNRPP
+348 
-356 FQVPHSNSFGGGL
+356 VPHSNSFSGGL
-369 NRRSTPPNEYQTVSQ
+369 NRRSTPPNEHQQQQHQHQQAVVQ
-384 SNNFDG
+384 ANSNHFDG
-390 NHAEAF
+390 NQGEAF

-404 TTLASMHSQQQQQLH
+404 TTLSSMHSQQQQQHHHQQQH
-419 QQQQQQQQYHQQAQQ
+419 QQQQQFHQQQ
-434 QHPSQSQLQ
+434 QSQLQ
-443 IQQQQ
+443 QQLQQQQQQQQ

-520 QLNTLGRYERDRE
+520 QLNTLGGRFDRDRERDRDRDRE

-540 VGGFPVEPA
+540 IAEPA

-576 DRETEKYSMRRQVS
+576 DRETEKYSMRRQAS
-590 VDNVPTVSSHNLS
+590 VDNVPTVSAHNLS
-603 NAGSPLPM
+603 NASSPLPQ
-611 ARHKQHSSDK
+611 ARNKQHSSDK
-621 DYGSNSGMTMP
+621 DYSHSVADTYN
-632 DAFNDSRSTSGYDPE
+632 DARSSAYDPE

-670 VGDDDMRSLENA
+670 GDEDMRSLENA
-682 SKLSTIRMKLEE
+682 TKLSTIRMKLEE

-712 HQEKEDLESCPDV
+712 HQEKEDLESCPEV

-777 QAQHLQAQQLM
+777 QAQHLQAQQLL

-807 HLADHHYQQSRPVQ
+807 HLSDHHYQQQQRPMQ

-847 RDPYQQQL
+847 RDPYQQQ
-855 QHQQHQQQQP
+855 HQQQQP
-865 MAMPQPMQYVNE
+865 MAMPQPMQFVNE

-887 AHYMQQQQ
+887 SHY
-895 VQQQQQP
+895 QP
-902 QSIYSDNGAAY
+902 QSIYSDNGAPY
-913 NHSNHSPYGGAPP
+913 NNHSPHYGAAAPP
-926 QYRSSVVYDDYG
+926 QYRSSVVFDDYG

-946 HESSPQPQPH
+946 HESSPQAQPQV
-956 PHPQR
+956 HPQR

-977 QIQPPLVD
+977 QIQQPMVD
-985 VNAWQTQ
+985 VNAWQS
-992 QQQQQ
+992 QQQQ
-997 QQHQQKQKQTWMN
+997 QQHHQQQKKAQQPWMN
-1010 RPPSSAGAPSPGSF
+1010 RPPSSAGGAAQGSF
-1024 VLHQNGVGGGAG
+1024 MLHQNGGGGAGGGGGG

-1050 PQHAQRGSNGV
+1050 PQHSQRQLGGGANGV

-1068 NLRDNRSPKAPQPM
+1068 NLRDNRSPKSQHQPQT
-1082 GMPMGMAMQ
+1082 MGMAMQ
-1091 HEDMMAPQS
+1091 QEDMMAPQS

-1111 ELERNIIE
+1111 EVERNIIE
-1119 SMQSTRIS
+1119 SMQATRIS
-1127 DFVHQQQQQHQQQ
+1127 DFVLQQQQQQQHHQQQLQ
-1140 LQQQQQRLQGHSG
+1140 LQQQQQRLQGG

-1198 RAMASGGEDQPPEKG
+1198 RDSEDQPAEKG
-1213 FYISFDDEQ
+1213 FYISFDDDQ

-1234 SPKKEAPPGSRDSVD
+1234 SPKKEALPLGGSSSSIRDRDSVD
-1249 HQATLKR
+1249 HQTLLKR
-1256 ESLSQLHNNNNS
+1256 ESLSQLHNNNNNNGS
-1268 IGFGGED
+1268 ED
-1275 VNSKSSVT
+1275 GHKSAGAN

-1306 YTDEPPIQL
+1306 YTDEAPIQL
-1315 RQLAVSGAVSPTG
+1315 RHLAVSGSDPFG
-1328 HERRH
+1328 HEPH
-1333 LEDVTNQPPPQQ
+1333 PQPHPQPM
-1345 LQQQP
+1345 QQQP
-1350 MSPTRLQQNSN
+1350 MSPTRIQQSN
-1361 NAEAAKNKALVI
+1361 NSAEAAKNKALVI
-1373 GADTANLDPD
+1373 GADATNLDPE

-1413 EIESSQKREKEREK
+1413 EIEASQKREKEREK
-1427 EEERSRKK
+1427 EEERARKK
-1435 EEQMARR
+1435 EDQMARR

-1464 LDRPDLHVKLQPHSS
+1464 LDRPDLHVKLQPQSS
-1479 TSTTP
+1479 SATNP

-1522 SSNLTGYGQL
+1522 SSNLTG
-1532 SSNSMKRDYYRGS
+1532 
-1545 QDSLTVKESP
+1545 
-1555 DDYPSTSSTPIGRRG
+1555 
-1570 SYKTSREPA
+1570 
-1579 GVERGRTLS
+1579 
-1588 RISVA
+1588 
-1593 KGSTLNFRGRK
+1593 
-1604 SNSLMNLCDTDSGLG
+1604 
-1619 RATPPR
+1619 
-1625 RAPSPGMGMGASGRH
+1625 
-1640 MPSPSGPGSLP
+1640 
-1651 PGLISKRRGFDD
+1651 
-1663 GSSDFSLTP
+1663 
-1672 NLNMEYSGPKLY
+1672 PKLY

-1707 VVNREAK
+1707 AVNREAK

-1745 YQPETDQ
+1745 YMPESGDQ

>member
-1 MDVETQEIRQARQRA
+1 MDAETQEIRQARQRA

-40 DHENQERLKPQIIV
+40 DHENQERLKPQIVV

-77 MNHWSIIQTLAR
+77 LNHWSILQTLAR
-89 KGVPVAETSD
+89 KGVPVAESSD

-128 YAKEISSGDRVMA
+128 YAKEISSGDRVVA
-141 AIRRISGNNYQA
+141 AIRRISGSNYQA

-159 EQALLG
+159 EQGLLA

-174 KKRIIKEV
+174 KKRIVKELETSV
-182 DAGLPDDNGSR
+182 PDEIGTR

-246 LLVCNFSQKHL
+246 LLVSSFSQKHL
-257 PYSVFHMTPED
+257 PYGVFHMTPED
-268 VTYMRGSM
+268 ITYMRGSM
-276 KLNLVVLLTDL
+276 KLNLVLLLTDL

-306 QDVIARRTLGANE
+306 Q
-319 HGICHRRGLTVQPVT
+319 
-334 PIPDLR
+334 
-340 SDLDQPPV
+340 
-348 GSPQNRPP
+348 
-356 FQVPHSNSFGGGL
+356 VPHTNSFSGGAL
-369 NRRSTPPNEYQTVSQ
+369 NRRSTPPTEYQTMQ

-390 NHAEAF
+390 NQAEAF

-404 TTLASMHSQQQQQLH
+404 TTLSSMHSQQQQQ
-419 QQQQQQQQYHQQAQQ
+419 QQQQQQYQHQQ
-434 QHPSQSQLQ
+434 QS
-443 IQQQQ
+443 

-459 QAKEKTNVESKA
+459 QAKEKNNVESKA

-520 QLNTLGRYERDRE
+520 QLNTLGRYERERDRE

-540 VGGFPVEPA
+540 VEPA

-576 DRETEKYSMRRQVS
+576 DRETEKYSMRRQAS
-590 VDNVPTVSSHNLS
+590 ADNVPTASAHNLS
-603 NAGSPLPM
+603 NAGSPLP
-611 ARHKQHSSDK
+611 ARNKQHSIDR
-621 DYGSNSGMTMP
+621 DYSTVDHYN
-632 DAFNDSRSTSGYDPE
+632 DARSTGYDPE

-657 SMPASPAAWQLDV
+657 SMPASPAAWQLDTC
-670 VGDDDMRSLENA
+670 DDDLRSLENA
-682 SKLSTIRMKLEE
+682 TKLSTMRMKLEE
-694 KRRRIE
+694 RRRRIE
-700 QDKRKIEMALLR
+700 QDKRKIEMAVLR
-712 HQEKEDLESCPDV
+712 HQEKVCQEDLESCPDV
-725 MKWETMSNES
+725 LKWETMSNES
-735 KRTPDMDPV
+735 KRTPEIDPADM
-744 DLDKYQQS
+744 DKYQQS

-807 HLADHHYQQSRPVQ
+807 HLAEHHYQQRPMQ
-821 QSFGSSPHLPQAYNA
+821 QSFGSSPHLPQAFNA
-836 PVSAYSSRPPS
+836 PVSAYNSRPPS
-847 RDPYQQQL
+847 RDPYQQQ
-855 QHQQHQQQQP
+855 QQQHHSHQQQP
-865 MAMPQPMQYVNE
+865 MQMPPMQYVNE
-877 HGQYMSPPQP
+877 HGQYMSPP
-887 AHYMQQQQ
+887 AHYM
-895 VQQQQQP
+895 QP
-902 QSIYSDNGAAY
+902 QSIYSDNGAPY
-913 NHSNHSPYGGAPP
+913 NNHSPYGAPP
-926 QYRSSVVYDDYG
+926 MPQYQQQHQQRNSVYDEYG
-938 QPTNHFYL
+938 QPANHFYL
-946 HESSPQPQPH
+946 HESPPQ

-977 QIQPPLVD
+977 Q
-985 VNAWQTQ
+985 AQ

-997 QQHQQKQKQTWMN
+997 QPLLDVNAWQIQKKMQQQQQQQNWPN
-1010 RPPSSAGAPSPGSF
+1010 RPPSSAGTSQGF
-1024 VLHQNGVGGGAG
+1024 VLHQNGGG
-1036 GGGELQHLFQVQAS
+1036 GGGELQHLFQVQSS
-1050 PQHAQRGSNGV
+1050 PQHGQRIHGGGGSGSANGV

-1068 NLRDNRSPKAPQPM
+1068 NLRDNRSPKGNMGQPM
-1082 GMPMGMAMQ
+1082 GMGQ

-1127 DFVHQQQQQHQQQ
+1127 DFVVQQQQRLHHHQQQQQ
-1140 LQQQQQRLQGHSG
+1140 QQQQQQLPTAHSG

-1160 YDSGEMI
+1160 YDSGELI

-1186 RPSIQANSFQDP
+1186 RPAIQANSFQDP
-1198 RAMASGGEDQPPEKG
+1198 RGGGGNGNGNGSGSGEEQRPEKG
-1213 FYISFDDEQ
+1213 FYISFDNDQ
-1222 PKRPKPPLRAKR
+1222 PKRPKPPLRAKK
-1234 SPKKEAPPGSRDSVD
+1234 SPKKEPSRDNVD
-1249 HQATLKR
+1249 NQVVLKR
-1256 ESLSQLHNNNNS
+1256 ESLSQLHNSNNFASEEAKNA
-1268 IGFGGED
+1268 
-1275 VNSKSSVT
+1275 T
-1283 RHSIHGLNHSN
+1283 AARHSIHNFPGVQANAN
-1294 SVKSPGNATYNK
+1294 ANPAGNATYNK

-1315 RQLAVSGAVSPTG
+1315 RQITASAAEPNV

-1333 LEDVTNQPPPQQ
+1333 LEDLTNQPQQ
-1345 LQQQP
+1345 QQQQQP
-1350 MSPTRLQQNSN
+1350 LSPSRLRAEHSSSS
-1361 NAEAAKNKALVI
+1361 AEAAKKKALVI
-1373 GADTANLDPD
+1373 GVDATNLDPE

-1413 EIESSQKREKEREK
+1413 EIEASQKREKEREK
-1427 EEERSRKK
+1427 EEERARKK
-1435 EEQMARR
+1435 EEQVARR

-1464 LDRPDLHVKLQPHSS
+1464 LDRPDLHVKLQPQSS
-1479 TSTTP
+1479 NASTP
-1484 RLRQQRTTRP
+1484 RLRQQRVTRP

-1511 SSISSRGKKGS
+1511 SSLSSRGKKGS

-1532 SSNSMKRDYYRGS
+1532 SSNSMKRDFYRGS
-1545 QDSLTVKESP
+1545 QDSLTVKE
-1555 DDYPSTSSTPIGRRG
+1555 
-1570 SYKTSREPA
+1570 PA
-1579 GVERGRTLS
+1579 VERGRTLS

-1604 SNSLMNLCDTDSGLG
+1604 SNSLMNLCDSGLG

-1625 RAPSPGMGMGASGRH
+1625 RAPSPGMAA
-1640 MPSPSGPGSLP
+1640 
-1651 PGLISKRRGFDD
+1651 
-1663 GSSDFSLTP
+1663 
-1672 NLNMEYSGPKLY
+1672 SGPKLY

-1707 VVNREAK
+1707 AVNREAK

-1745 YQPETDQ
+1745 YMPETDQ

>member
-182 DAGLPDDNGSR
+182 DAGLPDDN
-193 LQTPDI
+193 TPDI

>member
-63 QTLSNLYSDPNYQS
+63 QTLANLYSDPNYQS

-89 KGVPVAETSD
+89 KGVPVAESAD

-153 PAGQSY
+153 PTGQSY

-257 PYSVFHMTPED
+257 PYTVMHMTPED

-306 QDVIARRTLGANE
+306 Q
-319 HGICHRRGLTVQPVT
+319 
-334 PIPDLR
+334 
-340 SDLDQPPV
+340 
-348 GSPQNRPP
+348 
-356 FQVPHSNSFGGGL
+356 
-369 NRRSTPPNEYQTVSQ
+369 
-384 SNNFDG
+384 
-390 NHAEAF
+390 AF

-404 TTLASMHSQQQQQLH
+404 TTLASMHSQQQQLH
-419 QQQQQQQQYHQQAQQ
+419 QQQQHQQQYHQQQLQ

-443 IQQQQ
+443 IQ

-540 VGGFPVEPA
+540 VGSYPVEPA

-603 NAGSPLPM
+603 NAGSPLPV

-621 DYGSNSGMTMP
+621 DYSSNSGMTP
-632 DAFNDSRSTSGYDPE
+632 DAYNDSRSTSAYDPE

-657 SMPASPAAWQLDV
+657 SMPASPAAWQLD

-744 DLDKYQQS
+744 DLDKYQQ
-752 IAIMN
+752 
-757 MNLQDIQQDIHRLA
+757 
-771 TQQSQM
+771 
-777 QAQHLQAQQLM
+777 
-788 QAQQIAN
+788 
-795 MLNQQQTYGSQQ
+795 TYGSQQ
-807 HLADHHYQQSRPVQ
+807 HLADHHYQQQRPMQ
-821 QSFGSSPHLPQAYNA
+821 QSFGSSPHIPQAYNA

-855 QHQQHQQQQP
+855 HHQQQQP
-865 MAMPQPMQYVNE
+865 MPMPQPMQYVNE

-887 AHYMQQQQ
+887 AHYMPQQT
-895 VQQQQQP
+895 QQP

-913 NHSNHSPYGGAPP
+913 NHSNHSPYGGAP

-946 HESSPQPQPH
+946 HESSPQPQAH

-977 QIQPPLVD
+977 QIQPSLVD

-992 QQQQQ
+992 Q
-997 QQHQQKQKQTWMN
+997 HQKQKQTWMN

-1024 VLHQNGVGGGAG
+1024 VLHQNGGGGGG

-1050 PQHAQRGSNGV
+1050 PQHGQRQVSGSNGV

-1068 NLRDNRSPKAPQPM
+1068 NLRDNRSPKAPPNM
-1082 GMPMGMAMQ
+1082 GMPMGMPMQ
-1091 HEDMMAPQS
+1091 QEDMMAPQS

-1119 SMQSTRIS
+1119 SMQSTHIS

-1140 LQQQQQRLQGHSG
+1140 LQQQQRLQGHSG

-1198 RAMASGGEDQPPEKG
+1198 RAMAAAPGGEDQPPEKG

-1234 SPKKEAPPGSRDSVD
+1234 SPKKESPPGSRDSVD
-1249 HQATLKR
+1249 NQATLKR
-1256 ESLSQLHNNNNS
+1256 ESLSHLHNNNN
-1268 IGFGGED
+1268 IGFGNDD
-1275 VNSKSSVT
+1275 VNSKPVT
-1283 RHSIHGLNHSN
+1283 RHSIHGLNNSN
-1294 SVKSPGNATYNK
+1294 NVKSPGNATYNK

-1315 RQLAVSGAVSPTG
+1315 RQLAVSGAMSPTSN
-1328 HERRH
+1328 ERRH
-1333 LEDVTNQPPPQQ
+1333 LEDVSNQSPQQ
-1345 LQQQP
+1345 TQQP

-1373 GADTANLDPD
+1373 GADSTNLDPE

-1413 EIESSQKREKEREK
+1413 EIEASQKREKEREK

-1464 LDRPDLHVKLQPHSS
+1464 LDRPDLHVKLQSHSS

-1522 SSNLTGYGQL
+1522 SSNLT
-1532 SSNSMKRDYYRGS
+1532 
-1545 QDSLTVKESP
+1545 ESP

-1570 SYKTSREPA
+1570 SYKTSR
-1579 GVERGRTLS
+1579 
-1588 RISVA
+1588 
-1593 KGSTLNFRGRK
+1593 
-1604 SNSLMNLCDTDSGLG
+1604 
-1619 RATPPR
+1619 
-1625 RAPSPGMGMGASGRH
+1625 
-1640 MPSPSGPGSLP
+1640 
-1651 PGLISKRRGFDD
+1651 
-1663 GSSDFSLTP
+1663 
-1672 NLNMEYSGPKLY
+1672 GPKLY

-1764 DEVMFDK
+1764 EEVMFDK

>member
-89 KGVPVAETSD
+89 KGVPVAESSD

-153 PAGQSY
+153 PPGQSY

-369 NRRSTPPNEYQTVSQ
+369 NRRSTPPNEYQTVQ

-404 TTLASMHSQQQQQLH
+404 TTLASMHSQQQQLH
-419 QQQQQQQQYHQQAQQ
+419 QQQQQQQQYHQQAPQ

-443 IQQQQ
+443 IQ

-621 DYGSNSGMTMP
+621 DYSSNSNSGMMP
-632 DAFNDSRSTSGYDPE
+632 EAYNDTRSTSGYDPE

-657 SMPASPAAWQLDV
+657 SMPASPAAWQLD

-744 DLDKYQQS
+744 DLDKYQVGAQS

-855 QHQQHQQQQP
+855 QHQQQQP

-887 AHYMQQQQ
+887 AHYMQQQP
-895 VQQQQQP
+895 QQQP

-926 QYRSSVVYDDYG
+926 QYRNSVVYDDYG

-992 QQQQQ
+992 Q
-997 QQHQQKQKQTWMN
+997 HQKQKQTWMN

-1024 VLHQNGVGGGAG
+1024 VLHQNGGGGG
-1036 GGGELQHLFQVQAS
+1036 GGGVGGGELQHLFQVQAS
-1050 PQHAQRGSNGV
+1050 PQHAQRQVGGSNGV

-1082 GMPMGMAMQ
+1082 GMPMGMPMQ

-1140 LQQQQQRLQGHSG
+1140 LQQQQRLQGHSG

-1160 YDSGEMI
+1160 YDSGEII

-1198 RAMASGGEDQPPEKG
+1198 RAMAAASGGEDQPPEKG

-1234 SPKKEAPPGSRDSVD
+1234 SPKKETPPGSRDSVD
-1249 HQATLKR
+1249 NQATLKR
-1256 ESLSQLHNNNNS
+1256 ESLSQLHNNNNN

-1275 VNSKSSVT
+1275 VNSKTVT
-1283 RHSIHGLNHSN
+1283 RHSIHGLNNSN

-1333 LEDVTNQPPPQQ
+1333 LEDVTNQPPQQ
-1345 LQQQP
+1345 LQQP

-1570 SYKTSREPA
+1570 SYKTSR
-1579 GVERGRTLS
+1579 
-1588 RISVA
+1588 
-1593 KGSTLNFRGRK
+1593 
-1604 SNSLMNLCDTDSGLG
+1604 DSGLG

>member
-1 MDVETQEIRQARQRA
+1 MDAAESQEIRQARQRA

-77 MNHWSIIQTLAR
+77 LNHWSIIQTLAR
-89 KGVPVAETSD
+89 KGVPVAESSD

-128 YAKEISSGDRVMA
+128 YAKEISSGDRIMS
-141 AIRRISGNNYQA
+141 AIRRISGSNYQT
-153 PAGQSY
+153 PPGQTY
-159 EQALLG
+159 EQALLA

-182 DAGLPDDNGSR
+182 ETGLPDENGTR

-217 ISYYCPKVVPW
+217 IAYYCPKVVPW
-228 TSVRINYLPAVED
+228 TMVRINYLPAVED

-246 LLVCNFSQKHL
+246 LLVSNFSQKHL
-257 PYSVFHMTPED
+257 PYGVFHMTPED
-268 VTYMRGSM
+268 VTFMRGSM
-276 KLNLVVLLTDL
+276 KLNLVLLLTDL

-306 QDVIARRTLGANE
+306 Q
-319 HGICHRRGLTVQPVT
+319 
-334 PIPDLR
+334 
-340 SDLDQPPV
+340 
-348 GSPQNRPP
+348 
-356 FQVPHSNSFGGGL
+356 VPHSNSFSGGL
-369 NRRSTPPNEYQTVSQ
+369 NRRSTPPNEHQQQQHQQTVVQ
-384 SNNFDG
+384 ANSNHFDG
-390 NHAEAF
+390 NQGEAF

-404 TTLASMHSQQQQQLH
+404 TTLSSMHSQQQQQHHHQQQH
-419 QQQQQQQQYHQQAQQ
+419 QQQQQFHQQQ
-434 QHPSQSQLQ
+434 QSQLQ
-443 IQQQQ
+443 QQLQQQQQQQ

-520 QLNTLGRYERDRE
+520 QLHTLGGRFDRDRERDRDRDRE
-533 RKLSNTS
+533 RKFSNTS
-540 VGGFPVEPA
+540 IAEPA

-576 DRETEKYSMRRQVS
+576 DRETEKYSMRRQAS
-590 VDNVPTVSSHNLS
+590 VDNVPTVSAHNLS
-603 NAGSPLPM
+603 NASSPLPQ
-611 ARHKQHSSDK
+611 ARNKQHSSDK
-621 DYGSNSGMTMP
+621 DYSHSVADTYN
-632 DAFNDSRSTSGYDPE
+632 DARSSAYDPE

-670 VGDDDMRSLENA
+670 GDEDMRSLENA
-682 SKLSTIRMKLEE
+682 TKLSTIRMKLEE

-712 HQEKEDLESCPDV
+712 HQEKEDLESCPEV

-777 QAQHLQAQQLM
+777 QAQHLQAQQLL

-807 HLADHHYQQSRPVQ
+807 HLSDHHYQQQQRPMQ

-847 RDPYQQQL
+847 RDPYQQQ
-855 QHQQHQQQQP
+855 HQQQQP
-865 MAMPQPMQYVNE
+865 MAMPQPMQFVNE

-887 AHYMQQQQ
+887 SHY
-895 VQQQQQP
+895 QP
-902 QSIYSDNGAAY
+902 QSIYSDNGAPY
-913 NHSNHSPYGGAPP
+913 NNHSPHYGAAAPP
-926 QYRSSVVYDDYG
+926 QYRSSVVFDDYG

-946 HESSPQPQPH
+946 HESSPQAQPQV
-956 PHPQR
+956 HPQR

-977 QIQPPLVD
+977 QIQQPMVD
-985 VNAWQTQ
+985 VNAWQS
-992 QQQQQ
+992 QQQQ
-997 QQHQQKQKQTWMN
+997 QQHHQQQKKAQQPWMN
-1010 RPPSSAGAPSPGSF
+1010 RPPSSAGGAAQGSF
-1024 VLHQNGVGGGAG
+1024 MLHQNGGGGAGGGGG

-1050 PQHAQRGSNGV
+1050 PQHSQRQLGGGANGV

-1068 NLRDNRSPKAPQPM
+1068 NLRDNRSPKSQHQPQT
-1082 GMPMGMAMQ
+1082 MGMAMQ
-1091 HEDMMAPQS
+1091 QEDMMAPQS

-1111 ELERNIIE
+1111 EVERNIIE
-1119 SMQSTRIS
+1119 SMQATRIS
-1127 DFVHQQQQQHQQQ
+1127 DFVLQQQQQQQHHQQQLQ
-1140 LQQQQQRLQGHSG
+1140 LQQQQQRLQGG

-1198 RAMASGGEDQPPEKG
+1198 RDSEDQPAEKG
-1213 FYISFDDEQ
+1213 FYISFDDDQ

-1234 SPKKEAPPGSRDSVD
+1234 SPKKEALPLGGSSSSIRDRDSVD
-1249 HQATLKR
+1249 HQTLLKR
-1256 ESLSQLHNNNNS
+1256 ESLSQLHNNNNNNGS
-1268 IGFGGED
+1268 ED
-1275 VNSKSSVT
+1275 GHKSAGAN

-1306 YTDEPPIQL
+1306 YTDEAPIQL
-1315 RQLAVSGAVSPTG
+1315 RHLAVSGSDPFG
-1328 HERRH
+1328 HEPH
-1333 LEDVTNQPPPQQ
+1333 PHPHPQPM
-1345 LQQQP
+1345 QQQP
-1350 MSPTRLQQNSN
+1350 MSPTRIQQSN
-1361 NAEAAKNKALVI
+1361 NSAEAAKNKALVI
-1373 GADTANLDPD
+1373 GADATNLDPE

-1413 EIESSQKREKEREK
+1413 EIEASQKREKEREK
-1427 EEERSRKK
+1427 EEERARKK
-1435 EEQMARR
+1435 EDQMARR

-1464 LDRPDLHVKLQPHSS
+1464 LDRPDLHVKLQPQSS
-1479 TSTTP
+1479 SATNP

-1570 SYKTSREPA
+1570 SYKTSR
-1579 GVERGRTLS
+1579 
-1588 RISVA
+1588 
-1593 KGSTLNFRGRK
+1593 
-1604 SNSLMNLCDTDSGLG
+1604 DSGLG

-1625 RAPSPGMGMGASGRH
+1625 RAPSPGMGA
-1640 MPSPSGPGSLP
+1640 
-1651 PGLISKRRGFDD
+1651 
-1663 GSSDFSLTP
+1663 
-1672 NLNMEYSGPKLY
+1672 SGPKLY

-1707 VVNREAK
+1707 AVNREAK

-1745 YQPETDQ
+1745 YMPESGDQ

>member
-1 MDVETQEIRQARQRA
+1 MDAETQEIRQARQRA

-40 DHENQERLKPQIIV
+40 DHENQERLKPQIVV

-63 QTLSNLYSDPNYQS
+63 QTLTNLYSDPNYQS
-77 MNHWSIIQTLAR
+77 LNHWSILQTLAR
-89 KGVPVAETSD
+89 KGTPVAEPSD

-141 AIRRISGNNYQA
+141 AIRRISGSNYQLA
-153 PAGQSY
+153 QAQSY
-159 EQALLG
+159 EQGLLA

-174 KKRIIKEV
+174 KKRIVKELESTV
-182 DAGLPDDNGSR
+182 PDEIGTR

-217 ISYYCPKVVPW
+217 ISYYCPKVLPW

-246 LLVCNFSQKHL
+246 LLVSSFSQKHL
-257 PYSVFHMTPED
+257 PYGVFHMTPED

-276 KLNLVVLLTDL
+276 KLNLVLLLTDL

-306 QDVIARRTLGANE
+306 Q
-319 HGICHRRGLTVQPVT
+319 
-334 PIPDLR
+334 
-340 SDLDQPPV
+340 
-348 GSPQNRPP
+348 
-356 FQVPHSNSFGGGL
+356 VPHTVALSGGGF
-369 NRRSTPPNEYQTVSQ
+369 NRRSTPPNDYQAMQ

-390 NHAEAF
+390 NQAEAF

-404 TTLASMHSQQQQQLH
+404 TTLSSMHSQQQQQQQHYSQH
-419 QQQQQQQQYHQQAQQ
+419 QQQQQQQQQQ
-434 QHPSQSQLQ
+434 S
-443 IQQQQ
+443 

-459 QAKEKTNVESKA
+459 QAKEKNNVESKA
-471 DERGDFVA
+471 DER
-479 AGRPSNWEQSR
+479 
-490 RPSFAGRRS
+490 GRRS

-520 QLNTLGRYERDRE
+520 QLNTLGRFERERDRERE

-540 VGGFPVEPA
+540 VVEPA
-549 VAVRSSI
+549 VAIRSSI

-576 DRETEKYSMRRQVS
+576 DRETEKYLMRRQAS
-590 VDNVPTVSSHNLS
+590 VDNVPSVSGHNLS

-611 ARHKQHSSDK
+611 ARNKQHSNDK
-621 DYGSNSGMTMP
+621 DYSAEHYN
-632 DAFNDSRSTSGYDPE
+632 DARSSVYDVE
-647 STPVRKSSTS
+647 TTPVRKSSTS
-657 SMPASPAAWQLDV
+657 SMPASPAAWQLEV
-670 VGDDDMRSLENA
+670 CDDDMRSLENA

-700 QDKRKIEMALLR
+700 QDKRKIEMALMR

-735 KRTPDMDPV
+735 KRTPEMDAV

-807 HLADHHYQQSRPVQ
+807 HLADHHYQQRPMQ
-821 QSFGSSPHLPQAYNA
+821 QSFGSSPHLPQAFNA

-847 RDPYQQQL
+847 RDPYQQQ
-855 QHQQHQQQQP
+855 QQQQQQQTP
-865 MAMPQPMQYVNE
+865 MQLPPMQYVNE
-877 HGQYMSPPQP
+877 HGQYMSPPQ
-887 AHYMQQQQ
+887 HYMQ
-895 VQQQQQP
+895 P
-902 QSIYSDNGAAY
+902 QSLYSDNGTPY
-913 NHSNHSPYGGAPP
+913 NNHSPYGAPPPP
-926 QYRSSVVYDDYG
+926 QYAQRSSVIYDDYG
-938 QPTNHFYL
+938 QPANHFYL
-946 HESSPQPQPH
+946 HETSPQPA
-956 PHPQR
+956 HPQR

-977 QIQPPLVD
+977 QQPPLLD

-992 QQQQQ
+992 KKMQ
-997 QQHQQKQKQTWMN
+997 QQHQQQQPWQPN
-1010 RPPSSAGAPSPGSF
+1010 RPPSSVGAPQGF
-1024 VLHQNGVGGGAG
+1024 VLHQNGGGAGGGGGG

-1050 PQHAQRGSNGV
+1050 PQHSQRLHGGANGV

-1068 NLRDNRSPKAPQPM
+1068 NLRDNRSPKGNMVGGPQH
-1082 GMPMGMAMQ
+1082 MAMGQ

-1100 ICFIGDEEDVD
+1100 ICFIGDEEDVE

-1127 DFVHQQQQQHQQQ
+1127 DFVVQQQQRLQQQQQQQQHQQQ
-1140 LQQQQQRLQGHSG
+1140 QQQHHSG

-1160 YDSGEMI
+1160 YDSGELI

-1186 RPSIQANSFQDP
+1186 RPAIQANSFQDP
-1198 RAMASGGEDQPPEKG
+1198 RGGGSEEPAEKG
-1213 FYISFDDEQ
+1213 FYISFDNEQ

-1234 SPKKEAPPGSRDSVD
+1234 SPKKESSRDSVD
-1249 HQATLKR
+1249 NQVVLKR
-1256 ESLSQLHNNNNS
+1256 ESLSQLHNNSFSASEEPKHVASRASMSMNMNAS
-1268 IGFGGED
+1268 
-1275 VNSKSSVT
+1275 
-1283 RHSIHGLNHSN
+1283 
-1294 SVKSPGNATYNK
+1294 ATYNK
-1306 YTDEPPIQL
+1306 YTDEPPVQL
-1315 RQLAVSGAVSPTG
+1315 RQLSHTSAEPASNGQ
-1328 HERRH
+1328 ERRH
-1333 LEDVTNQPPPQQ
+1333 LEDLTNQPK
-1345 LQQQP
+1345 QQP
-1350 MSPTRLQQNSN
+1350 LSPTRLSRTEQSN
-1361 NAEAAKNKALVI
+1361 LSAAEAKNKALVI
-1373 GADTANLDPD
+1373 GVDATNLDPE

-1408 AKARK
+1408 AKVRK
-1413 EIESSQKREKEREK
+1413 EIEAAQKREKEREK
-1427 EEERSRKK
+1427 EEERARKK

-1442 AAILEQHRLKKA
+1442 AAILEQHKLKKA

-1464 LDRPDLHVKLQPHSS
+1464 LDRSELHGKLTPQSS
-1479 TSTTP
+1479 SASVSRRPT
-1484 RLRQQRTTRP
+1484 RVMRP

-1511 SSISSRGKKGS
+1511 SSLSSRGKKGS
-1522 SSNLTGYGQL
+1522 NSNLTGYGQL
-1532 SSNSMKRDYYRGS
+1532 SSNTMKRDYYRGS

-1579 GVERGRTLS
+1579 VERGRTLS

-1604 SNSLMNLCDTDSGLG
+1604 SNSLMNLC
-1619 RATPPR
+1619 
-1625 RAPSPGMGMGASGRH
+1625 
-1640 MPSPSGPGSLP
+1640 
-1651 PGLISKRRGFDD
+1651 
-1663 GSSDFSLTP
+1663 
-1672 NLNMEYSGPKLY
+1672 GPKLY

-1707 VVNREAK
+1707 AVNREAK

-1745 YQPETDQ
+1745 YVPETNL
-1752 VTKLYGTGPSQV
+1752 VTKLYGTGPAQV
-1764 DEVMFDK
+1764 DDVMFDK

-1784 VHTKHL
+1784 IHTKHL

-1808 VQLPSKKDMALVI
+1808 TQLPSKKDMALVI

>member
-89 KGVPVAETSD
+89 KGVPVAESSD

-153 PAGQSY
+153 PPGQSY

-356 FQVPHSNSFGGGL
+356 FQ
-369 NRRSTPPNEYQTVSQ
+369 
-384 SNNFDG
+384 
-390 NHAEAF
+390 
-396 VVHKSRGI
+396 
-404 TTLASMHSQQQQQLH
+404 
-419 QQQQQQQQYHQQAQQ
+419 
-434 QHPSQSQLQ
+434 
-443 IQQQQ
+443 
-448 QQEPLVPARLR
+448 
-459 QAKEKTNVESKA
+459 
-471 DERGDFVA
+471 
-479 AGRPSNWEQSR
+479 
-490 RPSFAGRRS
+490 GRRS

-621 DYGSNSGMTMP
+621 DYSSNSNSGMMP
-632 DAFNDSRSTSGYDPE
+632 EAYNDTRSTSGYDPE

-657 SMPASPAAWQLDV
+657 SMPASPAAWQLD

-744 DLDKYQQS
+744 DLDKYQQ
-752 IAIMN
+752 
-757 MNLQDIQQDIHRLA
+757 
-771 TQQSQM
+771 
-777 QAQHLQAQQLM
+777 
-788 QAQQIAN
+788 
-795 MLNQQQTYGSQQ
+795 QTYGSQQ

-855 QHQQHQQQQP
+855 QHQQQQP

-887 AHYMQQQQ
+887 AHYMQQQP
-895 VQQQQQP
+895 QQQP

-926 QYRSSVVYDDYG
+926 QYRNSVVYDDYG

-992 QQQQQ
+992 Q
-997 QQHQQKQKQTWMN
+997 HQKQKQTWMN

-1024 VLHQNGVGGGAG
+1024 VLHQNGGGGG
-1036 GGGELQHLFQVQAS
+1036 GGGVGGGELQHLFQVQAS
-1050 PQHAQRGSNGV
+1050 PQHAQRQVGGSNGV

-1082 GMPMGMAMQ
+1082 GMPMGMPMQ

-1140 LQQQQQRLQGHSG
+1140 LQQQQRLQGHSG

-1160 YDSGEMI
+1160 YDSGEII

-1198 RAMASGGEDQPPEKG
+1198 RAMAAASGGEDQPPEKG

-1234 SPKKEAPPGSRDSVD
+1234 SPKKETPPGSRDSVD
-1249 HQATLKR
+1249 NQATLKR
-1256 ESLSQLHNNNNS
+1256 ESLSQLHNNNNN

-1275 VNSKSSVT
+1275 VNSKTVT
-1283 RHSIHGLNHSN
+1283 RHSIHGLNNSN

-1333 LEDVTNQPPPQQ
+1333 LEDVTNQPPQQ
-1345 LQQQP
+1345 LQQP

>member
-77 MNHWSIIQTLAR
+77 MNHWSILQTLAR

-128 YAKEISSGDRVMA
+128 YAKEISSGDRVMS
-141 AIRRISGNNYQA
+141 AIRRISGSNYQA
-153 PAGQSY
+153 PPGQSY

-174 KKRIIKEV
+174 KKRIIMEV
-182 DAGLPDDNGSR
+182 ETGMPDENGSR

-246 LLVCNFSQKHL
+246 LLVANFSQKHL
-257 PYSVFHMTPED
+257 PYGVFHMTPED

-276 KLNLVVLLTDL
+276 KLNLVLLLTDL

-306 QDVIARRTLGANE
+306 Q
-319 HGICHRRGLTVQPVT
+319 
-334 PIPDLR
+334 
-340 SDLDQPPV
+340 
-348 GSPQNRPP
+348 
-356 FQVPHSNSFGGGL
+356 
-369 NRRSTPPNEYQTVSQ
+369 
-384 SNNFDG
+384 
-390 NHAEAF
+390 
-396 VVHKSRGI
+396 
-404 TTLASMHSQQQQQLH
+404 
-419 QQQQQQQQYHQQAQQ
+419 
-434 QHPSQSQLQ
+434 
-443 IQQQQ
+443 
-448 QQEPLVPARLR
+448 
-459 QAKEKTNVESKA
+459 
-471 DERGDFVA
+471 
-479 AGRPSNWEQSR
+479 
-490 RPSFAGRRS
+490 GRRS

-520 QLNTLGRYERDRE
+520 QLNTLGRYERERDVRE

-540 VGGFPVEPA
+540 VVEPA

-576 DRETEKYSMRRQVS
+576 DRETEKYTMRRQAS

-611 ARHKQHSSDK
+611 ARHKQHSIDK
-621 DYGSNSGMTMP
+621 DYHNNSGGGGMMADP
-632 DAFNDSRSTSGYDPE
+632 YSDARSTSGYDPE

-670 VGDDDMRSLENA
+670 GDEDMRSLENA

-712 HQEKEDLESCPDV
+712 HQEKDLESCPDV
-725 MKWETMSNES
+725 MKWETLSNES

-744 DLDKYQQS
+744 DLDKY
-752 IAIMN
+752 
-757 MNLQDIQQDIHRLA
+757 
-771 TQQSQM
+771 
-777 QAQHLQAQQLM
+777 
-788 QAQQIAN
+788 
-795 MLNQQQTYGSQQ
+795 
-807 HLADHHYQQSRPVQ
+807 
-821 QSFGSSPHLPQAYNA
+821 QAYNA

-855 QHQQHQQQQP
+855 QHQHQQQQQQP

-887 AHYMQQQQ
+887 AHYMP
-895 VQQQQQP
+895 QQQP
-902 QSIYSDNGAAY
+902 QSIYSDNGAGY

-926 QYRSSVVYDDYG
+926 EYRNSVVYDDYG

-946 HESSPQPQPH
+946 HESSPQQQQQQQGHPQ
-956 PHPQR
+956 QR

-977 QIQPPLVD
+977 QIQQPLVD
-985 VNAWQTQ
+985 VNAWQT
-992 QQQQQ
+992 
-997 QQHQQKQKQTWMN
+997 QQKQKQTWMN
-1010 RPPSSAGAPSPGSF
+1010 RPPSSVGAPSPGSF
-1024 VLHQNGVGGGAG
+1024 VLHQNGGGGGGVG

-1050 PQHAQRGSNGV
+1050 PQHSQRQVGGSNGV

-1082 GMPMGMAMQ
+1082 GMPMGMPMQ

-1127 DFVHQQQQQHQQQ
+1127 DFVHQSQQQHQLQ
-1140 LQQQQQRLQGHSG
+1140 LQNQQQQQRLQGHSG

-1198 RAMASGGEDQPPEKG
+1198 RALAAAAAAASSGDDREPPEKG

-1234 SPKKEAPPGSRDSVD
+1234 SPKKEALPGSRDSVD

-1256 ESLSQLHNNNNS
+1256 ESLSQLHNNNNNN

-1275 VNSKSSVT
+1275 ESSSKPAATT
-1283 RHSIHGLNHSN
+1283 RHSIHGLNSHSN

-1315 RQLAVSGAVSPTG
+1315 RQLAAVSGAPVSPTG
-1328 HERRH
+1328 HERRY
-1333 LEDVTNQPPPQQ
+1333 LEDLTNQTSPLP
-1345 LQQQP
+1345 QQP
-1350 MSPTRLQQNSN
+1350 MSPTRLQQSSN
-1361 NAEAAKNKALVI
+1361 NAEAARNKALVI
-1373 GADTANLDPD
+1373 GADSANLDPD

-1427 EEERSRKK
+1427 EEERARKK

-1464 LDRPDLHVKLQPHSS
+1464 LDRPDMHVKLQPQSS

-1484 RLRQQRTTRP
+1484 RLRQQRNTRP

-1522 SSNLTGYGQL
+1522 SSNLT
-1532 SSNSMKRDYYRGS
+1532 
-1545 QDSLTVKESP
+1545 
-1555 DDYPSTSSTPIGRRG
+1555 
-1570 SYKTSREPA
+1570 EPA

-1625 RAPSPGMGMGASGRH
+1625 RAPSPGMGMGA
-1640 MPSPSGPGSLP
+1640 
-1651 PGLISKRRGFDD
+1651 
-1663 GSSDFSLTP
+1663 
-1672 NLNMEYSGPKLY
+1672 SGPKLY

-1745 YQPETDQ
+1745 YVPETDQ

-1808 VQLPSKKDMALVI
+1808 VALPSKKDMALVI

>member
-63 QTLSNLYSDPNYQS
+63 QTLANLYSDPNYQS

-89 KGVPVAETSD
+89 KGVPVAESAD

-153 PAGQSY
+153 PTGQSY

-257 PYSVFHMTPED
+257 PYTVMHMTPED

-306 QDVIARRTLGANE
+306 Q
-319 HGICHRRGLTVQPVT
+319 
-334 PIPDLR
+334 
-340 SDLDQPPV
+340 
-348 GSPQNRPP
+348 
-356 FQVPHSNSFGGGL
+356 VPHSNSFGGGL
-369 NRRSTPPNEYQTVSQ
+369 NRRSTPPNEYQTVQ

-419 QQQQQQQQYHQQAQQ
+419 QQQQHQQQYHQQPLQ

-443 IQQQQ
+443 IQ

-471 DERGDFVA
+471 DER
-479 AGRPSNWEQSR
+479 
-490 RPSFAGRRS
+490 GRRS

-540 VGGFPVEPA
+540 VGSYPVEPA

-603 NAGSPLPM
+603 NAGSPLPV

-621 DYGSNSGMTMP
+621 DYSSNSGMTP
-632 DAFNDSRSTSGYDPE
+632 DAYNDSRSTSGYDPE

-657 SMPASPAAWQLDV
+657 SMPASPAAWQLD

-795 MLNQQQTYGSQQ
+795 MLNQ
-807 HLADHHYQQSRPVQ
+807 
-821 QSFGSSPHLPQAYNA
+821 AYNA

-855 QHQQHQQQQP
+855 HHQQQQP
-865 MAMPQPMQYVNE
+865 MPMPQPMQYVNE

-887 AHYMQQQQ
+887 AHYMPQQA
-895 VQQQQQP
+895 QQP

-913 NHSNHSPYGGAPP
+913 NHSNHSPYGGTP

-946 HESSPQPQPH
+946 HESSPQPQAH
-956 PHPQR
+956 QHPQR

-977 QIQPPLVD
+977 QIQPSLVD

-992 QQQQQ
+992 Q
-997 QQHQQKQKQTWMN
+997 HQKQKQTWMN

-1024 VLHQNGVGGGAG
+1024 MLHQNGGGGGGGG

-1050 PQHAQRGSNGV
+1050 PQHGQRQVSGSNGV

-1068 NLRDNRSPKAPQPM
+1068 NLRDNRSPKAPQNM
-1082 GMPMGMAMQ
+1082 GMPMGMPMQ
-1091 HEDMMAPQS
+1091 QEDMMAPQS

-1119 SMQSTRIS
+1119 SMQSTHIS
-1127 DFVHQQQQQHQQQ
+1127 DFVHQQQQQHQHQQQ
-1140 LQQQQQRLQGHSG
+1140 LQQQQRLQGHSG

-1198 RAMASGGEDQPPEKG
+1198 RAMAAASGGEDQPPEKG

-1234 SPKKEAPPGSRDSVD
+1234 SPKKESPPGSRDSVD
-1249 HQATLKR
+1249 NQATLKR
-1256 ESLSQLHNNNNS
+1256 ESLSHLHNNNN
-1268 IGFGGED
+1268 IGFGNDD
-1275 VNSKSSVT
+1275 VNSKPVT
-1283 RHSIHGLNHSN
+1283 RHSIHGLNNSN

-1315 RQLAVSGAVSPTG
+1315 RQLAVSGAMSPTSN
-1328 HERRH
+1328 ERHH
-1333 LEDVTNQPPPQQ
+1333 LDDVSNQSPQQ
-1345 LQQQP
+1345 TQQP
-1350 MSPTRLQQNSN
+1350 MSPTRLQQSSN

-1373 GADTANLDPD
+1373 GADSTNLDPE

-1413 EIESSQKREKEREK
+1413 EIEASQKREKEREK
-1427 EEERSRKK
+1427 EEERARKK

-1464 LDRPDLHVKLQPHSS
+1464 LDRPDLHVKLQSHSS

-1604 SNSLMNLCDTDSGLG
+1604 SNSLMNLC
-1619 RATPPR
+1619 
-1625 RAPSPGMGMGASGRH
+1625 
-1640 MPSPSGPGSLP
+1640 
-1651 PGLISKRRGFDD
+1651 
-1663 GSSDFSLTP
+1663 
-1672 NLNMEYSGPKLY
+1672 GPKLY

-1764 DEVMFDK
+1764 EEVMFDK

>member
-89 KGVPVAETSD
+89 KGVPVAESSD

-153 PAGQSY
+153 PPGQSY

-306 QDVIARRTLGANE
+306 Q
-319 HGICHRRGLTVQPVT
+319 
-334 PIPDLR
+334 
-340 SDLDQPPV
+340 
-348 GSPQNRPP
+348 
-356 FQVPHSNSFGGGL
+356 VPHSNSFGGGL
-369 NRRSTPPNEYQTVSQ
+369 NRRSTPPNEYQTVQ

-404 TTLASMHSQQQQQLH
+404 TTLASMHSQQQQLH
-419 QQQQQQQQYHQQAQQ
+419 QQQQQQQQYHQQAPQ

-443 IQQQQ
+443 IQ

-621 DYGSNSGMTMP
+621 DYSSNSNSGMMP
-632 DAFNDSRSTSGYDPE
+632 EAYNDTRSTSGYDPE

-657 SMPASPAAWQLDV
+657 SMPASPAAWQLD

-855 QHQQHQQQQP
+855 QHQQQQP

-887 AHYMQQQQ
+887 AHYMQQQP
-895 VQQQQQP
+895 QQQP

-926 QYRSSVVYDDYG
+926 QYRNSVVYDDYG

-992 QQQQQ
+992 Q
-997 QQHQQKQKQTWMN
+997 HQKQKQTWMN

-1024 VLHQNGVGGGAG
+1024 VLHQNGGGGG
-1036 GGGELQHLFQVQAS
+1036 GGGVGGGELQHLFQVQAS
-1050 PQHAQRGSNGV
+1050 PQHAQRQVGGSNGV

-1082 GMPMGMAMQ
+1082 GMPMGMPMQ

-1140 LQQQQQRLQGHSG
+1140 LQQQQRLQGHSG

-1160 YDSGEMI
+1160 YDSGEII

-1198 RAMASGGEDQPPEKG
+1198 RAMAAASGGEDQPPEKG

-1234 SPKKEAPPGSRDSVD
+1234 SPKKETPPGSRDSVD
-1249 HQATLKR
+1249 NQATLKR
-1256 ESLSQLHNNNNS
+1256 ESLSQLHNNNNN

-1275 VNSKSSVT
+1275 VNSKTVT
-1283 RHSIHGLNHSN
+1283 RHSIHGLNNSN

-1333 LEDVTNQPPPQQ
+1333 LEDVTNQPPQQ
-1345 LQQQP
+1345 LQQP

-1545 QDSLTVKESP
+1545 QDSLTVK
-1555 DDYPSTSSTPIGRRG
+1555 
-1570 SYKTSREPA
+1570 
-1579 GVERGRTLS
+1579 
-1588 RISVA
+1588 
-1593 KGSTLNFRGRK
+1593 
-1604 SNSLMNLCDTDSGLG
+1604 DSGLG

>member
-1 MDVETQEIRQARQRA
+1 MDAAESQEIRQARQRA

-77 MNHWSIIQTLAR
+77 LNHWSIIQTLAR
-89 KGVPVAETSD
+89 KGVPVAESSD

-128 YAKEISSGDRVMA
+128 YAKEISSGDRIMS
-141 AIRRISGNNYQA
+141 AIRRISGSNYQT
-153 PAGQSY
+153 PQGQTY
-159 EQALLG
+159 EQALLA

-182 DAGLPDDNGSR
+182 ETGMPDENGSR

-217 ISYYCPKVVPW
+217 IAYYCPKVVPW

-246 LLVCNFSQKHL
+246 LLVGNFSQKHL
-257 PYSVFHMTPED
+257 PYGVFHMTPED
-268 VTYMRGSM
+268 VTFMRGSM
-276 KLNLVVLLTDL
+276 KLNLVLLLTDL

-306 QDVIARRTLGANE
+306 Q
-319 HGICHRRGLTVQPVT
+319 
-334 PIPDLR
+334 
-340 SDLDQPPV
+340 
-348 GSPQNRPP
+348 
-356 FQVPHSNSFGGGL
+356 VPHSNSFSGGL
-369 NRRSTPPNEYQTVSQ
+369 NRRSTPPNEYQQQQQQTVVQ
-384 SNNFDG
+384 TNSNHFDG
-390 NHAEAF
+390 NQGEAF

-404 TTLASMHSQQQQQLH
+404 TTLSSMHSQQQQQQQQQQHHHHQQQIH
-419 QQQQQQQQYHQQAQQ
+419 QQQQ
-434 QHPSQSQLQ
+434 SQLQ
-443 IQQQQ
+443 LQLQQQQQ

-520 QLNTLGRYERDRE
+520 QINTLGGRFDRERDRDRERE

-540 VGGFPVEPA
+540 IAEPA

-576 DRETEKYSMRRQVS
+576 DRETEKYSMRRQAS
-590 VDNVPTVSSHNLS
+590 VDNVPTVSAHNLS
-603 NAGSPLPM
+603 NASSPLPQ
-611 ARHKQHSSDK
+611 ARNKQHSSDK
-621 DYGSNSGMTMP
+621 DYSNSVADSYN
-632 DAFNDSRSTSGYDPE
+632 DARSSAYDPE

-670 VGDDDMRSLENA
+670 GDEDMRSLENA

-712 HQEKEDLESCPDV
+712 HQEKEDLESCPEV

-777 QAQHLQAQQLM
+777 QAQHLQAQQLL

-807 HLADHHYQQSRPVQ
+807 HLADHHYQQQQRPMQ

-847 RDPYQQQL
+847 RDPYQQQ
-855 QHQQHQQQQP
+855 QQLPQP
-865 MAMPQPMQYVNE
+865 MAMPQPMQFVNE

-887 AHYMQQQQ
+887 SHY
-895 VQQQQQP
+895 QP
-902 QSIYSDNGAAY
+902 QSIYSDNGAPY
-913 NHSNHSPYGGAPP
+913 NNHSPHYGAAAPP
-926 QYRSSVVYDDYG
+926 QYRSSVVFDDYG

-946 HESSPQPQPH
+946 HESSPQPQV
-956 PHPQR
+956 HPQR

-977 QIQPPLVD
+977 QIQPMVD

-992 QQQQQ
+992 QHQQQQ
-997 QQHQQKQKQTWMN
+997 QQKKPQQTWMN
-1010 RPPSSAGAPSPGSF
+1010 RPPSSAGAAAQGSF
-1024 VLHQNGVGGGAG
+1024 MLHQNGGGGAGGSGG

-1050 PQHAQRGSNGV
+1050 PQHSQRQLGGGANGV

-1068 NLRDNRSPKAPQPM
+1068 NLRDNRSPKSQHQPQT
-1082 GMPMGMAMQ
+1082 MGMAMPMPMQ
-1091 HEDMMAPQS
+1091 QEDMMAPQS

-1127 DFVHQQQQQHQQQ
+1127 DFVLQQQQQQQHHHQQQ
-1140 LQQQQQRLQGHSG
+1140 QQQQQRLQGHGHSG

-1198 RAMASGGEDQPPEKG
+1198 RDSEDQPAEKG
-1213 FYISFDDEQ
+1213 FYISFDDDQ

-1234 SPKKEAPPGSRDSVD
+1234 SPKKEALPLGSSGTSSRDRDSVD
-1249 HQATLKR
+1249 HQTLLKR
-1256 ESLSQLHNNNNS
+1256 ESLSQLHNNNNINNNGS
-1268 IGFGGED
+1268 ED
-1275 VNSKSSVT
+1275 GHKSAGAN

-1306 YTDEPPIQL
+1306 YTDEAPIQL
-1315 RQLAVSGAVSPTG
+1315 RHLGVSGSDPFG
-1328 HERRH
+1328 H
-1333 LEDVTNQPPPQQ
+1333 DPQPHPQPHPMQ
-1345 LQQQP
+1345 QQQP
-1350 MSPTRLQQNSN
+1350 MSPTRLQQTNSS
-1361 NAEAAKNKALVI
+1361 AEAAKNKALVI
-1373 GADTANLDPD
+1373 GVDATNLDPE

-1413 EIESSQKREKEREK
+1413 EIEASQKREKEREK
-1427 EEERSRKK
+1427 EEERARKK
-1435 EEQMARR
+1435 EDQMARR

-1464 LDRPDLHVKLQPHSS
+1464 LDRPDLHVKLQPQSS
-1479 TSTTP
+1479 TATNP

-1522 SSNLTGYGQL
+1522 SSNLTG
-1532 SSNSMKRDYYRGS
+1532 
-1545 QDSLTVKESP
+1545 
-1555 DDYPSTSSTPIGRRG
+1555 
-1570 SYKTSREPA
+1570 
-1579 GVERGRTLS
+1579 
-1588 RISVA
+1588 
-1593 KGSTLNFRGRK
+1593 
-1604 SNSLMNLCDTDSGLG
+1604 
-1619 RATPPR
+1619 
-1625 RAPSPGMGMGASGRH
+1625 
-1640 MPSPSGPGSLP
+1640 
-1651 PGLISKRRGFDD
+1651 
-1663 GSSDFSLTP
+1663 
-1672 NLNMEYSGPKLY
+1672 PKLY

-1707 VVNREAK
+1707 AVNREAK

-1745 YQPETDQ
+1745 YMPESDQ

>member
-63 QTLSNLYSDPNYQS
+63 QTLANLYSDPNYQS

-89 KGVPVAETSD
+89 KGVPVAESAD

-153 PAGQSY
+153 PTGQSY

-257 PYSVFHMTPED
+257 PYTVMHMTPED

-306 QDVIARRTLGANE
+306 Q
-319 HGICHRRGLTVQPVT
+319 
-334 PIPDLR
+334 
-340 SDLDQPPV
+340 
-348 GSPQNRPP
+348 
-356 FQVPHSNSFGGGL
+356 VPHSNSFGGGL
-369 NRRSTPPNEYQTVSQ
+369 NRRSTPPNEYQTVQ

-404 TTLASMHSQQQQQLH
+404 TTLASMHSQQQQLH
-419 QQQQQQQQYHQQAQQ
+419 QQQQQQHQQQYHQQPLQ

-443 IQQQQ
+443 IQ

-540 VGGFPVEPA
+540 VGSYPVEPA

-603 NAGSPLPM
+603 NAGSPLPV

-621 DYGSNSGMTMP
+621 DYSSNSGMTP
-632 DAFNDSRSTSGYDPE
+632 DAYNDTRSTSAYDPE

-657 SMPASPAAWQLDV
+657 SMPASPAAWQLD

-807 HLADHHYQQSRPVQ
+807 HLADHHYQQQRPMQ
-821 QSFGSSPHLPQAYNA
+821 QSFGSSPHIPQAYNA

-855 QHQQHQQQQP
+855 HHQQQQP
-865 MAMPQPMQYVNE
+865 MPMPQPMQYVNE

-887 AHYMQQQQ
+887 AHYMPQQT
-895 VQQQQQP
+895 QQP

-913 NHSNHSPYGGAPP
+913 NHSNHSPYGGAP

-946 HESSPQPQPH
+946 HESSPQPQAH

-977 QIQPPLVD
+977 QIQPSLVD

-992 QQQQQ
+992 Q
-997 QQHQQKQKQTWMN
+997 HQKQKQTWMN

-1024 VLHQNGVGGGAG
+1024 MLHQNGGGGGGG

-1050 PQHAQRGSNGV
+1050 PQHGQRQVSGSNGV

-1068 NLRDNRSPKAPQPM
+1068 NLRDNRSPKAPQNM
-1082 GMPMGMAMQ
+1082 GMPMGMPMQ
-1091 HEDMMAPQS
+1091 QEDMMAPQS

-1119 SMQSTRIS
+1119 SMQSTHIT

-1140 LQQQQQRLQGHSG
+1140 LQQQQRLQGHSG

-1198 RAMASGGEDQPPEKG
+1198 RAMAAAPGAEDQPPEKG

-1234 SPKKEAPPGSRDSVD
+1234 SPKKESPPGSRDSVD
-1249 HQATLKR
+1249 NQATLKR
-1256 ESLSQLHNNNNS
+1256 ESLSHLHNNNN
-1268 IGFGGED
+1268 IGFGNDD
-1275 VNSKSSVT
+1275 VNSKPVT
-1283 RHSIHGLNHSN
+1283 RHSIHGLNNSN

-1315 RQLAVSGAVSPTG
+1315 RQLAVSGAMSPTSN
-1328 HERRH
+1328 ERRH
-1333 LEDVTNQPPPQQ
+1333 LDDVSNQSPQQ
-1345 LQQQP
+1345 TQQP

-1373 GADTANLDPD
+1373 GADSTNLDPE

-1413 EIESSQKREKEREK
+1413 EIEASQKREKEREK

-1464 LDRPDLHVKLQPHSS
+1464 LDRPDLHVKLQSHSS

-1625 RAPSPGMGMGASGRH
+1625 RAPSPGMGMGASG
-1640 MPSPSGPGSLP
+1640 
-1651 PGLISKRRGFDD
+1651 
-1663 GSSDFSLTP
+1663 
-1672 NLNMEYSGPKLY
+1672 PKLY

-1764 DEVMFDK
+1764 EEVMFDK

>member
-89 KGVPVAETSD
+89 KGVPVAESSD

-153 PAGQSY
+153 PPGQSY

-306 QDVIARRTLGANE
+306 Q
-319 HGICHRRGLTVQPVT
+319 
-334 PIPDLR
+334 
-340 SDLDQPPV
+340 
-348 GSPQNRPP
+348 
-356 FQVPHSNSFGGGL
+356 
-369 NRRSTPPNEYQTVSQ
+369 
-384 SNNFDG
+384 
-390 NHAEAF
+390 AF

-404 TTLASMHSQQQQQLH
+404 TTLASMHSQQQQLH
-419 QQQQQQQQYHQQAQQ
+419 QQQQQQQQYHQQAPQ

-443 IQQQQ
+443 IQ

-621 DYGSNSGMTMP
+621 DYSSNSNSGMMP
-632 DAFNDSRSTSGYDPE
+632 EAYNDTRSTSGYDPE

-657 SMPASPAAWQLDV
+657 SMPASPAAWQLD

-744 DLDKYQQS
+744 DLDKYQVGAQS

-855 QHQQHQQQQP
+855 QHQQQQP

-887 AHYMQQQQ
+887 AHYMQQQP
-895 VQQQQQP
+895 QQQP

-926 QYRSSVVYDDYG
+926 QYRNSVVYDDYG

-992 QQQQQ
+992 Q
-997 QQHQQKQKQTWMN
+997 HQKQKQTWMN

-1024 VLHQNGVGGGAG
+1024 VLHQNGGGGG
-1036 GGGELQHLFQVQAS
+1036 GGGVGGGELQHLFQVQAS
-1050 PQHAQRGSNGV
+1050 PQHAQRQVGGSNGV

-1082 GMPMGMAMQ
+1082 GMPMGMPMQ

-1140 LQQQQQRLQGHSG
+1140 LQQQQRLQGHSG

-1160 YDSGEMI
+1160 YDSGEII

-1198 RAMASGGEDQPPEKG
+1198 RAMAAASGGEDQPPEKG

-1234 SPKKEAPPGSRDSVD
+1234 SPKKETPPGSRDSVD
-1249 HQATLKR
+1249 NQATLKR
-1256 ESLSQLHNNNNS
+1256 ESLSQLHNNNNN

-1275 VNSKSSVT
+1275 VNSKTVT
-1283 RHSIHGLNHSN
+1283 RHSIHGLNNSN

-1333 LEDVTNQPPPQQ
+1333 LEDVTNQPPQQ
-1345 LQQQP
+1345 LQQP